1 MNCSITLRF
10 NKLDQNKN
18 PYQIVLDGISEDS
31 IQDYL
36 NDYSKLL
43 ALVKAQG
50 KLEEFLDYST
60 IVGTKD
66 SIYTSKDME
75 GLKEANNFF
84 APNITYDK
92 LRKKYGWLPELTPDE
107 KANMNILFVKNLVI
121 NGVPAPYV
129 FQTKD
134 LKGNPIYIVQARG
147 LLDFSRFITKYKAI
161 TDYDPEKQGKPKAL
175 NILLSNIQ
183 IWQATEGNFLRKFAD
198 YNTDKFQRNKVRTE
212 VVTDSP
218 MVIAKQLMLSYLRDP
233 DKMYFYGISDK
244 KSGKNLLSK
253 NIHKIQL
260 IRNAIS
266 SIRGFNNKIVT
277 TNSTLANAVLSKL
290 TYGDSKGAKIS
301 IKDFKKLVE
310 AIVPK
315 DQYRGYFRANMRS
328 TEYAQA
334 INTVLNDLFYK
345 NDDGT
350 TNFDTKSY
358 QVNTIKDGYIYFQ
371 KSFDTLEDHYSRINI
386 EYLPSLAQEME
397 DYKGYK
403 IYKYLD
409 DNNQTKYTF
418 IRGLLT
424 PQTYDYRISS
434 GQGNEL
440 SAVREKIDSML
451 SPNSR
456 IHSRIYNDLYSDEP
470 NQGTSLHIKTYM
482 GQLVTGQII
491 RVYDYRLPKKSMQ
504 GFKNAIRSKT
514 IEEIERQL
522 RQMDLLDW
530 FNSQSK
536 ITDINQSPLL
546 DDNEKVFLTIATLNS
561 LEGATQEQVKSKLQ
575 ELINSYGTY
584 RYYRVTN
591 VQDNGMANLVLM
603 SDTNTHMTGDS
614 TYLSVHNE
622 LMNLASKVQ
631 ARFNIDTRV
640 LNTEAIKSFIRNNT
654 SYTKDT
660 EVNLLASQRAFV
672 VNDKFGNPI
681 ILINSD
687 NARQSDIAHEYMHI
701 FMGIVRANPNL
712 QEQYT
717 QLLIDLISTKEGQ
730 DQLRQYQGLSVYKG
744 LAQIDLMEE
753 VAANVMGKYLTNPEK
768 YLNNETFEVF
778 RAFLEKNTFHQDL
791 SENIIDFS
799 DSINMYDENSKLKQY
814 EIKKADKTNTER
826 LLTNYIQR
834 NMGKQI
840 MEDCK

>member
-60 IVGTKD
+60 ITGTKG

-75 GLKEANNFF
+75 GLKDTNNFF

-92 LRKKYGWLPELTPDE
+92 LKKKYGWLPELTPDE

-147 LLDFSRFITKYKAI
+147 LLDFSRFITKYKAVI
-161 TDYDPEKQGKPKAL
+161 DYDPEKQGIPKAL
-175 NILLSNIQ
+175 NTLLSNIQ
-183 IWQATEGNFLRKFAD
+183 SWQAFEGNFLRKFAD
-198 YNTDKFQRNKVRTE
+198 YNTTNFQRNKTRTM

-218 MVIAKQLMLSYLRDP
+218 MTIAKQLMLSYLRDP
-233 DKMYFYGISDK
+233 DKMYFYGTSGK
-244 KSGKNLLSK
+244 KSGENLLSK

-260 IRNAIS
+260 IKNAIS

-310 AIVPK
+310 VIVSK
-315 DQYRGYFRANMRS
+315 DQYRDYFRANMKS

-358 QVNTIKDGYIYFQ
+358 QVNTIKDDYIYFQ

-386 EYLPSLAQEME
+386 EHLPALAQEME

-424 PQTYDYRISS
+424 PQTYDYRITP
-434 GQGNEL
+434 GRGNEL
-440 SAVREKIDSML
+440 STVKDKINSML
-451 SPNSR
+451 STNSR
-456 IHSRIYNDLYSDEP
+456 IHSRIYNDLYSNEP
-470 NQGTSLHIKTYM
+470 NQGTSLYIKTYM
-482 GQLVTGQII
+482 GQLVPGQII

-504 GFKNAIRSKT
+504 GFKDAVRGDTINAIESYLK
-514 IEEIERQL
+514 QV
-522 RQMDLLDW
+522 DLLDW
-530 FNSQSK
+530 FESQSRTA
-536 ITDINQSPLL
+536 IRQSPLL

-591 VQDNGMANLVLM
+591 VQDNGIANLVLM
-603 SDTNTHMTGDS
+603 SDTNTHMTGEGS
-614 TYLSVHNE
+614 YLSVHNE
-622 LMNLASKVQ
+622 LMNFAAKIQ
-631 ARFNIDTRV
+631 DRFNIDTRV

-654 SYTKDT
+654 SYIKDT

-717 QLLIDLISTKEGQ
+717 QLLTDLVSTKEGQ
-730 DQLRQYQGLSVYKG
+730 NQLQQYQGLSVYKG

-753 VAANVMGKYLTNPEK
+753 VAANVMGKYLINPEK
-768 YLNNETFEVF
+768 YPNNEAFEAF

-814 EIKKADKTNTER
+814 EIEKANKTNTER

>member
-60 IVGTKD
+60 ITGTKG

-75 GLKEANNFF
+75 GLKETNNFF

-134 LKGNPIYIVQARG
+134 LKGNPIYVVQARG
-147 LLDFSRFITKYKAI
+147 LLDFSRFITKYKAV
-161 TDYDPEKQGKPKAL
+161 TDYDPEKQGIPKAL
-175 NILLSNIQ
+175 NTLLSNIQ
-183 IWQATEGNFLRKFAD
+183 SWQAFEGSFLRKFAD
-198 YNTDKFQRNKVRTE
+198 YNTTNFQRNKTRTM

-218 MVIAKQLMLSYLRDP
+218 MTIAKQLMLSYLRDP
-233 DKMYFYGISDK
+233 DKMYFYGTSGK
-244 KSGKNLLSK
+244 KSGENLLSK

-290 TYGDSKGAKIS
+290 TYGDPKGAKIS

-310 AIVPK
+310 VIVSK
-315 DQYRGYFRANMRS
+315 DQYRNYFKANMRS

-358 QVNTIKDGYIYFQ
+358 QVNTIKDDYIYFQ

-386 EYLPSLAQEME
+386 EHLPALAQEME

-403 IYKYLD
+403 IYRYLD

-424 PQTYDYRISS
+424 PQTYDYRITP
-434 GQGNEL
+434 GRGNEL
-440 SAVREKIDSML
+440 STVKDKINSML

-470 NQGTSLHIKTYM
+470 NQGIALQIKTYM
-482 GQLVTGQII
+482 GQLVPGQII
-491 RVYDYRLPKKSMQ
+491 RVLDYRLPKKSMQ
-504 GFKNAIRSKT
+504 GFKDAIRGDTINAIESY
-514 IEEIERQL
+514 L
-522 RQMDLLDW
+522 RQIDLLDW
-530 FNSQSK
+530 FEAQSRTA
-536 ITDINQSPLL
+536 IRQSPLL

-561 LEGATQEQVKSKLQ
+561 LEGATQEQVKNKLQ

-584 RYYRVTN
+584 RYYKVTN
-591 VQDNGMANLVLM
+591 IQDNGIANLVLM
-603 SDTNTHMTGDS
+603 SSTNTHMTGEGS
-614 TYLSVHNE
+614 YLSVHNE
-622 LMNLASKVQ
+622 LMNFAAKIQ
-631 ARFNIDTRV
+631 DRFNIDTRV

-654 SYTKDT
+654 SYTKDA

-687 NARQSDIAHEYMHI
+687 NAKQSDIAHEYMHI
-701 FMGIVRANPNL
+701 FMGIVRSNPNL

-717 QLLIDLISTKEGQ
+717 QLLTDLVSTKEGQ
-730 DQLRQYQGLSVYKG
+730 DQLQQYQGLSVYKR
-744 LAQIDLMEE
+744 LAQVDLMEE
-753 VAANVMGKYLTNPEK
+753 VAANVMGKYLVSPEK
-768 YLNNETFEVF
+768 YPNNEVFEAF

-814 EIKKADKTNTER
+814 EIKKADKTNIER

-840 MEDCK
+840 MEDCE

>member
-60 IVGTKD
+60 ITGTKG

-75 GLKEANNFF
+75 GLKETNNFF

-92 LRKKYGWLPELTPDE
+92 LKRKYGWLPELTPDE
-107 KANMNILFVKNLVI
+107 KANINILFVKKLVI

-134 LKGNPIYIVQARG
+134 LNGNPIYVVQAKG
-147 LLDFSRFITKYKAI
+147 LLDFSRFITKYKAV
-161 TDYDPEKQGKPKAL
+161 TDFNPEEQEIPKAL
-175 NILLSNIQ
+175 NTLIKNIGE
-183 IWQATEGNFLRKFAD
+183 WQAYDRSFIQRFAD

-212 VVTDSP
+212 VVTDSSI
-218 MVIAKQLMLSYLRDP
+218 VVAKQLMLSYLRDP
-233 DKMYFYGISDK
+233 DKMYFYGTLG
-244 KSGKNLLSK
+244 KSVDANLLNK

-260 IRNAIS
+260 IKNAIS

-277 TNSTLANAVLSKL
+277 TNSTLANAVFSKL
-290 TYGDSKGAKIS
+290 IYGDSKGARIS
-301 IKDFKKLVE
+301 IKDFKKLVK
-310 AIVPK
+310 IVKPEK
-315 DQYRGYFRANMRS
+315 YAKYFPADMKNADYAN
-328 TEYAQA
+328 A
-334 INTVLNDLFYK
+334 INTALNDLFYK
-345 NDDGT
+345 NDDGET

-358 QVNTIKDGYIYFQ
+358 QVNVIKNGYIYFQ
-371 KSFDTLEDHYSRINI
+371 KSFDTLEDHYSKINI
-386 EYLPSLAQEME
+386 ESLPSLAQEMG

-403 IYKYLD
+403 IYKYRD
-409 DNNQTKYTF
+409 DNNKIKYTF

-434 GQGNEL
+434 GQGDEL
-440 SAVREKIDSML
+440 SAVKEKIDSML
-451 SPNSR
+451 SSNSR
-456 IHSRIYNDLYSDEP
+456 IHSRIYNDLYSDEQ
-470 NQGTSLHIKTYM
+470 NQGTSLQIKTYM
-482 GQLVTGQII
+482 GQLVPGQII

-504 GFKNAIRSKT
+504 GFKDAIRSKT
-514 IEEIERQL
+514 IGEIRTQL
-522 RQMDLLDW
+522 SQIDLLDW
-530 FNSQSK
+530 FESQTNTN
-536 ITDINQSPLL
+536 IWQSSLL
-546 DDNEKVFLTIATLNS
+546 NDNEKVFLTIATLNS
-561 LEGATQEQVKSKLQ
+561 LEGATQDQVKKKLG
-575 ELINSYGTY
+575 ELIDSYKNY

-603 SDTNTHMTGDS
+603 SDTNTHMTGDGA
-614 TYLSVHNE
+614 YLSVHNE

-631 ARFNIDTRV
+631 DRFNIDTRV
-640 LNTEAIKSFIRNNT
+640 LNTEALKMFIKSNT
-654 SYTKDT
+654 SYTKDA

-672 VNDKFGNPI
+672 VNDISGNPI

-701 FMGIVRANPNL
+701 FMGIVRSNPNL
-712 QEQYT
+712 QEEYT
-717 QLLIDLISTKEGQ
+717 RLLTDLVNTKEGQ
-730 DQLRQYQGLSVYKG
+730 DQLQQYQGLSVYKG
-744 LAQIDLMEE
+744 LAQVDLMEE
-753 VAANVMGKYLTNPEK
+753 VAANVMGKYLVNPEK
-768 YLNNETFEVF
+768 YPDNETFQMF
-778 RAFLEKNTFHQDL
+778 KAFLEKNTFHQDL

-799 DSINMYDENSKLKQY
+799 DSVNMYDENSKLKQY
-814 EIKKADKTNTER
+814 EIKKANKTNTER

>member
-18 PYQIVLDGISEDS
+18 PYQIILDGISEDS

-60 IVGTKD
+60 ITGTKG

-75 GLKEANNFF
+75 GLKDTNNFF

-92 LRKKYGWLPELTPDE
+92 LKKKYGWLPELSPDE

-134 LKGNPIYIVQARG
+134 LKGNPIYVVQARG
-147 LLDFSRFITKYKAI
+147 LLDFSRFITKYKAVI
-161 TDYDPEKQGKPKAL
+161 DYNPEKQGIPKAL
-175 NILLSNIQ
+175 NTLLSNIQ
-183 IWQATEGNFLRKFAD
+183 SWQAFEGDFLRKFAD
-198 YNTDKFQRNKVRTE
+198 YNTTNFQRNKTRTM
-212 VVTDSP
+212 VVIDSP
-218 MVIAKQLMLSYLRDP
+218 MTIAKQLMLSYLRDP
-233 DKMYFYGISDK
+233 DKMYFYGTLGK
-244 KSGKNLLSK
+244 KSGENLLSK

-260 IRNAIS
+260 IKNAIS

-310 AIVPK
+310 VIVPK
-315 DQYRGYFRANMRS
+315 DQYRDYFRANMKS

-358 QVNTIKDGYIYFQ
+358 QVNTIKDDYIYFQ

-386 EYLPSLAQEME
+386 EHLPALAQEME

-424 PQTYDYRISS
+424 PQTYDYRITP
-434 GQGNEL
+434 GRGNEL
-440 SAVREKIDSML
+440 STVKDKINSML
-451 SPNSR
+451 STNSR
-456 IHSRIYNDLYSDEP
+456 IHSRIYNDLYSNEP
-470 NQGTSLHIKTYM
+470 NQGTSLYIKTYM
-482 GQLVTGQII
+482 GQLVSGQII

-504 GFKNAIRSKT
+504 GFKDAVRGDTINAIESY
-514 IEEIERQL
+514 L
-522 RQMDLLDW
+522 RQIDLLDW
-530 FNSQSK
+530 FESQSRTA
-536 ITDINQSPLL
+536 IRQSPLL

-591 VQDNGMANLVLM
+591 VQDNGIANLVLM
-603 SDTNTHMTGDS
+603 SDTNTHMTGEGS
-614 TYLSVHNE
+614 YLSVHNE
-622 LMNLASKVQ
+622 LMNFAAKIQ
-631 ARFNIDTRV
+631 DRFNIDTRV

-654 SYTKDT
+654 SYIKDT

-717 QLLIDLISTKEGQ
+717 QLLTDLVNTKEGQ
-730 DQLRQYQGLSVYKG
+730 DQLQQYQGLSVYKG

-753 VAANVMGKYLTNPEK
+753 VAANVMGKYLVNPEK
-768 YLNNETFEVF
+768 YPNNEAFEAF

-814 EIKKADKTNTER
+814 EIEKANKTNTER

>member
-60 IVGTKD
+60 ITGTKG

-75 GLKEANNFF
+75 GLKDTNNFF

-92 LRKKYGWLPELTPDE
+92 LKKKYGWLPELTPDE

-134 LKGNPIYIVQARG
+134 LKGNPIYVVQARG
-147 LLDFSRFITKYKAI
+147 LLDFSRFITKYKAVI
-161 TDYDPEKQGKPKAL
+161 DYDPEKQGIPKAL
-175 NILLSNIQ
+175 NTLLSNIQ
-183 IWQATEGNFLRKFAD
+183 SWQAFEGNFLRKFAD
-198 YNTDKFQRNKVRTE
+198 YNTTNFQRNKTRTM

-218 MVIAKQLMLSYLRDP
+218 MTIAKQLMLSYLRDP
-233 DKMYFYGISDK
+233 DKMYFYGTSGK
-244 KSGKNLLSK
+244 KSGENLLSK

-260 IRNAIS
+260 IKNAIS

-310 AIVPK
+310 VIVPK
-315 DQYRGYFRANMRS
+315 DQYRDYFRANMKS

-358 QVNTIKDGYIYFQ
+358 QVNTIKDDYIYFQ

-386 EYLPSLAQEME
+386 EHLPALAQEME

-424 PQTYDYRISS
+424 PQTYDYRITP
-434 GQGNEL
+434 GRGNEL
-440 SAVREKIDSML
+440 STVKDKINSML
-451 SPNSR
+451 STNSR
-456 IHSRIYNDLYSDEP
+456 IHSRIYNDLYSNEP
-470 NQGTSLHIKTYM
+470 NQGTSLYIKTYM
-482 GQLVTGQII
+482 GQLVPGQII

-504 GFKNAIRSKT
+504 GFKDAIRGDTINAIESY
-514 IEEIERQL
+514 L
-522 RQMDLLDW
+522 RQIDLLDW
-530 FNSQSK
+530 FESQSRTA
-536 ITDINQSPLL
+536 IRQSPLL

-591 VQDNGMANLVLM
+591 VQDNGIANLVLM
-603 SDTNTHMTGDS
+603 SDTNTHMTGEGS
-614 TYLSVHNE
+614 YLSVHNE
-622 LMNLASKVQ
+622 LMNFAAKIQ
-631 ARFNIDTRV
+631 DRFNIDTRV

-654 SYTKDT
+654 SYIKDI

-717 QLLIDLISTKEGQ
+717 QLLTDLVSTKEGQ
-730 DQLRQYQGLSVYKG
+730 DQLQQYQGLSVYKG

-753 VAANVMGKYLTNPEK
+753 VAANVMGKYLINPEK
-768 YLNNETFEVF
+768 YPNNEAFEAF

-814 EIKKADKTNTER
+814 EIEKANKTNTER

>member
-18 PYQIVLDGISEDS
+18 PYQIVLDGVSEDS

-60 IVGTKD
+60 ITGTKG

-92 LRKKYGWLPELTPDE
+92 LKKKYGWLPELTPDE

-134 LKGNPIYIVQARG
+134 LKGNPIYIVQSKG
-147 LLDFSRFITKYKAI
+147 LLDFSRFITKYKAV
-161 TDYDPEKQGKPKAL
+161 TDYDPEKQGIPKAL
-175 NILLSNIQ
+175 NTLLSNIQ
-183 IWQATEGNFLRKFAD
+183 SRQAFEGSFLRKFAD
-198 YNTDKFQRNKVRTE
+198 YNTTNFQRNKTRTM

-218 MVIAKQLMLSYLRDP
+218 MTIAKQLMLSYLRDP
-233 DKMYFYGISDK
+233 DKMYFYGTSDK

-310 AIVPK
+310 VIVPK
-315 DQYRGYFRANMRS
+315 DQYRDYFRANMRS

-358 QVNTIKDGYIYFQ
+358 QVNTIKNDYIYFQ

-386 EYLPSLAQEME
+386 EHLPALAQEME

-424 PQTYDYRISS
+424 PQTYDYRITP
-434 GQGNEL
+434 GRGNEL
-440 SAVREKIDSML
+440 STVKDKINSML

-470 NQGTSLHIKTYM
+470 NQGITLQIKTYM
-482 GQLVTGQII
+482 GQLVPGQII
-491 RVYDYRLPKKSMQ
+491 RVLDYRLPKKSMQ
-504 GFKNAIRSKT
+504 GFKDAVRGDTINAIESY
-514 IEEIERQL
+514 L
-522 RQMDLLDW
+522 RQVDLLDW
-530 FNSQSK
+530 FESQSRTA
-536 ITDINQSPLL
+536 IRQSPLL

-561 LEGATQEQVKSKLQ
+561 LEGATQEQVKNKLR

-584 RYYRVTN
+584 RYYKVTN
-591 VQDNGMANLVLM
+591 VQDNGIANLVLM
-603 SDTNTHMTGDS
+603 SSTNTHMTGEGS
-614 TYLSVHNE
+614 YLSVHNE
-622 LMNLASKVQ
+622 LMNFAAKIQ
-631 ARFNIDTRV
+631 DRFNIDTRV

-654 SYTKDT
+654 SYTKDA

-701 FMGIVRANPNL
+701 FMGIVRANLNL

-717 QLLIDLISTKEGQ
+717 QLLTDLVSTKEGQ
-730 DQLRQYQGLSVYKG
+730 DQLQQYQGLSVYKG
-744 LAQIDLMEE
+744 LAQVDLMEE
-753 VAANVMGKYLTNPEK
+753 VAANVMGKYLVNPEK
-768 YLNNETFEVF
+768 YPNNEAFEAF

-799 DSINMYDENSKLKQY
+799 NSINMYDENSKLKQY
-814 EIKKADKTNTER
+814 EIKKANETNTER

-840 MEDCK
+840 MEDCE

>member
-60 IVGTKD
+60 ITGTKG

-134 LKGNPIYIVQARG
+134 LKGNPIYVVQAKG
-147 LLDFSRFITKYKAI
+147 LLDFSRFITKYKAV
-161 TDYDPEKQGKPKAL
+161 TDYDPEKQGIPKAL

-183 IWQATEGNFLRKFAD
+183 SWQAFEGSFLRKFAD
-198 YNTDKFQRNKVRTE
+198 YNTTNFQRNKTRTM

-218 MVIAKQLMLSYLRDP
+218 MTIAKQLMLSYLRDP
-233 DKMYFYGISDK
+233 DKMYFYGTSDK

-310 AIVPK
+310 VIVPK
-315 DQYRGYFRANMRS
+315 DQYRDYFRANMRS

-358 QVNTIKDGYIYFQ
+358 QVNTIKNDYIYFQ

-386 EYLPSLAQEME
+386 EHLPALAQEME

-424 PQTYDYRISS
+424 PQTYDYRITP
-434 GQGNEL
+434 GRGDEL
-440 SAVREKIDSML
+440 STVKDKINSML

-470 NQGTSLHIKTYM
+470 NQGITLQIKTYM
-482 GQLVTGQII
+482 GQLVPGQII
-491 RVYDYRLPKKSMQ
+491 RVLDYRLPKKSMQ
-504 GFKNAIRSKT
+504 GFKDAVRGDTINAIESYLK
-514 IEEIERQL
+514 QV
-522 RQMDLLDW
+522 DLLDW
-530 FNSQSK
+530 FESQSRLA
-536 ITDINQSPLL
+536 IRQSPLL

-584 RYYRVTN
+584 RYYRVIN
-591 VQDNGMANLVLM
+591 VQDNGIANLVLM
-603 SDTNTHMTGDS
+603 SDTNTHMTGEGS
-614 TYLSVHNE
+614 YLSVHNE
-622 LMNLASKVQ
+622 LMNFAAKIQ
-631 ARFNIDTRV
+631 DRFNIDTRV
-640 LNTEAIKSFIRNNT
+640 LNTEVIKSFIRDNT

-672 VNDKFGNPI
+672 VNDKFGDPI

-717 QLLIDLISTKEGQ
+717 QLLIDLINTKEGQ
-730 DQLRQYQGLSVYKG
+730 DQLQQYQGLSVYKG

-753 VAANVMGKYLTNPEK
+753 VAANVMGKYLVNPEK
-768 YLNNETFEVF
+768 YPDNETFEAF

-799 DSINMYDENSKLKQY
+799 DSISMYDENSRLKQY
-814 EIKKADKTNTER
+814 EIKKANKTNTER

>member
-60 IVGTKD
+60 ITGTKG

-75 GLKEANNFF
+75 GLKDTNNFF

-92 LRKKYGWLPELTPDE
+92 LKKKYGWLPELTPDE

-134 LKGNPIYIVQARG
+134 LKGNPIYVVQARG
-147 LLDFSRFITKYKAI
+147 LLDFSRFITKYKAVI
-161 TDYDPEKQGKPKAL
+161 DYDPEKQGIPKAL
-175 NILLSNIQ
+175 NTLLSNIQ
-183 IWQATEGNFLRKFAD
+183 SWQAFEGNFLRKFAD
-198 YNTDKFQRNKVRTE
+198 YNTTNFQRNKTRTM

-218 MVIAKQLMLSYLRDP
+218 MTIAKQLMLSYLRDP
-233 DKMYFYGISDK
+233 DKMYFYGTSGK
-244 KSGKNLLSK
+244 KSGENLLSK

-260 IRNAIS
+260 IKNAIS

-310 AIVPK
+310 VIVPK
-315 DQYRGYFRANMRS
+315 DQYRDYFRANMKS

-358 QVNTIKDGYIYFQ
+358 QVNTIKDDYIYFQ

-386 EYLPSLAQEME
+386 EHLPALAQEME

-424 PQTYDYRISS
+424 PQTYDYRITP
-434 GQGNEL
+434 GRGNEL
-440 SAVREKIDSML
+440 STVKDKINSML
-451 SPNSR
+451 STNSR
-456 IHSRIYNDLYSDEP
+456 IHSRIYNDLYSNEP
-470 NQGTSLHIKTYM
+470 NQGTSLYIKTYM
-482 GQLVTGQII
+482 GQLVPGQII

-504 GFKNAIRSKT
+504 GFKDAVRGDTINAIESYLK
-514 IEEIERQL
+514 QV
-522 RQMDLLDW
+522 DLLDW
-530 FNSQSK
+530 FESQSRTA
-536 ITDINQSPLL
+536 IRQSPLL

-591 VQDNGMANLVLM
+591 VQDNGIANLVLM
-603 SDTNTHMTGDS
+603 SDTNTHMTGEGS
-614 TYLSVHNE
+614 YLSVHNE
-622 LMNLASKVQ
+622 LMNFAAKIQ
-631 ARFNIDTRV
+631 DRFNIDTRV

-654 SYTKDT
+654 SYIKDT

-717 QLLIDLISTKEGQ
+717 QLLTDLVSTKEGQ
-730 DQLRQYQGLSVYKG
+730 DQLQQYQGLSVYKG

-753 VAANVMGKYLTNPEK
+753 VAANVMGKYLINPEK
-768 YLNNETFEVF
+768 YPNNEAFEAF

-814 EIKKADKTNTER
+814 EIEKANKTNTER

>member
-60 IVGTKD
+60 ITGTKG

-75 GLKEANNFF
+75 GLKDTNNFF

-92 LRKKYGWLPELTPDE
+92 LKKKYGWLPELTPDE

-147 LLDFSRFITKYKAI
+147 LLDFSRFITKYKAVI
-161 TDYDPEKQGKPKAL
+161 DYDPEKQGIPKAL
-175 NILLSNIQ
+175 NTLLSNIQ
-183 IWQATEGNFLRKFAD
+183 SWQAFDGNFLRKFAD
-198 YNTDKFQRNKVRTE
+198 YNTTNFQRNKTRTM

-218 MVIAKQLMLSYLRDP
+218 MTIAKQLMLSYLRDP
-233 DKMYFYGISDK
+233 DKMYFYGTSGK
-244 KSGKNLLSK
+244 KSGENLLSK

-260 IRNAIS
+260 IKNAIS

-310 AIVPK
+310 IIVPK
-315 DQYRGYFRANMRS
+315 DQYRDYFRANMKS

-386 EYLPSLAQEME
+386 EHLPALAQEME

-424 PQTYDYRISS
+424 PQTYDYRITP
-434 GQGNEL
+434 GRGNEL
-440 SAVREKIDSML
+440 STVKDKINSML
-451 SPNSR
+451 STNSR
-456 IHSRIYNDLYSDEP
+456 IHSRIYNDLYSNEP
-470 NQGTSLHIKTYM
+470 NQGTSLYIKTYM
-482 GQLVTGQII
+482 GQLVPGQII

-504 GFKNAIRSKT
+504 GFKDAIRGDTINAIESYLK
-514 IEEIERQL
+514 QV
-522 RQMDLLDW
+522 DLLDW
-530 FNSQSK
+530 FESQSRTA
-536 ITDINQSPLL
+536 IRQSPLL

-591 VQDNGMANLVLM
+591 VQDNGIANLVLM
-603 SDTNTHMTGDS
+603 SDTNTHMTGEGS
-614 TYLSVHNE
+614 YLSVHNE
-622 LMNLASKVQ
+622 LMNFAAKIQ
-631 ARFNIDTRV
+631 DRFNIDTRV

-654 SYTKDT
+654 SYIKDI

-717 QLLIDLISTKEGQ
+717 QLLTDLVSTKEGQ
-730 DQLRQYQGLSVYKG
+730 DQLQQYQGLSVYKG

-753 VAANVMGKYLTNPEK
+753 VAANVMGKYLINPEK
-768 YLNNETFEVF
+768 YPNNEAFEAF

-814 EIKKADKTNTER
+814 EIEKANKTNTER

>member
-60 IVGTKD
+60 ITGTKG

-75 GLKEANNFF
+75 GLKDTNNFF

-107 KANMNILFVKNLVI
+107 KANMNILFVKKLVI

-134 LKGNPIYIVQARG
+134 LNGNPIYVVQSKG

-161 TDYDPEKQGKPKAL
+161 TDFNPEEQEIPKAL
-175 NILLSNIQ
+175 NTLIKNIQ
-183 IWQATEGNFLRKFAD
+183 EWQAYDRSFIQRFAD

-212 VVTDSP
+212 VVTDSS

-233 DKMYFYGISDK
+233 DKMYFYGTL
-244 KSGKNLLSK
+244 GKNVDAKLLNK

-260 IRNAIS
+260 IKNAIS

-277 TNSTLANAVLSKL
+277 TNSTLANAVFSKL
-290 TYGDSKGAKIS
+290 IYGDSKGARIS
-301 IKDFKKLVE
+301 IKDFKKLVK
-310 AIVPK
+310 IVKPEK
-315 DQYRGYFRANMRS
+315 YAEYFPANIKNAD
-328 TEYAQA
+328 YAGS
-334 INTVLNDLFYK
+334 INTVLNELFYK

-358 QVNTIKDGYIYFQ
+358 QVNVIKNGYIYFQ
-371 KSFDTLEDHYSRINI
+371 KSFDTLENHYFKINI
-386 EYLPSLAQEME
+386 ETLPSLAQEMG

-409 DNNQTKYTF
+409 DNNQIKYTF

-434 GQGNEL
+434 GQGNKL
-440 SAVREKIDSML
+440 SAVKEKIDSIL

-456 IHSRIYNDLYSDEP
+456 IHSRIYNDLYSNEP
-470 NQGTSLHIKTYM
+470 NQGTSLQIKTYM
-482 GQLVTGQII
+482 GQLVPGQII

-504 GFKNAIRSKT
+504 GFKDAIRNKT
-514 IEEIERQL
+514 IEAIETQL
-522 RQMDLLDW
+522 KQVDLLDW

-536 ITDINQSPLL
+536 TTDINQSPLL
-546 DDNEKVFLTIATLNS
+546 DDNEKVFLTIATLNN
-561 LEGATQEQVKSKLQ
+561 LVGATQDQVKEKLQ
-575 ELINSYGTY
+575 KLINSYGTY

-603 SDTNTHMTGDS
+603 SDTNTHMTGDG

-631 ARFNIDTRV
+631 DRFKIKTQV
-640 LNTEAIKSFIRNNT
+640 LSTEDIKQFIRNNT
-654 SYTKDT
+654 SYTKDA

-672 VNDKFGNPI
+672 VSDISGNPI

-717 QLLIDLISTKEGQ
+717 QLLTDLVNTKEGQ
-730 DQLRQYQGLSVYKG
+730 DQLQQYQGLSVYRG

-753 VAANVMGKYLTNPEK
+753 VAANVMGKYLVNPEK
-768 YLNNETFEVF
+768 YPDNEIFQIF
-778 RAFLEKNTFHQDL
+778 KSFLEKNTFHQDL

-799 DSINMYDENSKLKQY
+799 DSVNMYDENSKLKQY
-814 EIKKADKTNTER
+814 EIKKANKTNTER

>member
-43 ALVKAQG
+43 ALVKVQG

-60 IVGTKD
+60 ITGTKG

-75 GLKEANNFF
+75 GLKDTNNFF

-92 LRKKYGWLPELTPDE
+92 LKKKYGWLPELTPDE

-134 LKGNPIYIVQARG
+134 LKGNPIYVVQARG
-147 LLDFSRFITKYKAI
+147 LLDFSRFITKYKAVI
-161 TDYDPEKQGKPKAL
+161 DYDPEKQGIPKAL
-175 NILLSNIQ
+175 NTLLSNIQ
-183 IWQATEGNFLRKFAD
+183 SWQAFDGSFLRKFAD
-198 YNTDKFQRNKVRTE
+198 YNTTNFQRNKTRTM

-218 MVIAKQLMLSYLRDP
+218 MTIAKQLMLSYLRDP
-233 DKMYFYGISDK
+233 DKMYFYGTSGK
-244 KSGKNLLSK
+244 KSGENLLSK

-260 IRNAIS
+260 IKNAIS

-310 AIVPK
+310 VIVPK
-315 DQYRGYFRANMRS
+315 DQYRDYFRANMRS

-358 QVNTIKDGYIYFQ
+358 QVNTIKDDYIYFQ

-386 EYLPSLAQEME
+386 EHLPALAQEME

-424 PQTYDYRISS
+424 PQTYDYRITP
-434 GQGNEL
+434 GKGNEL
-440 SAVREKIDSML
+440 STVKDKINSML

-456 IHSRIYNDLYSDEP
+456 IHSRIYNDLYSNEP
-470 NQGTSLHIKTYM
+470 NQGTSLYIKTYM
-482 GQLVTGQII
+482 GQLVPGQII

-504 GFKNAIRSKT
+504 GFKDAIRGDTINAIESY
-514 IEEIERQL
+514 L
-522 RQMDLLDW
+522 RQIDLLDW
-530 FNSQSK
+530 FESQSRTA
-536 ITDINQSPLL
+536 IRQSSLL

-591 VQDNGMANLVLM
+591 VQDNGIANLVLM
-603 SDTNTHMTGDS
+603 SDTNTHMTGEGS
-614 TYLSVHNE
+614 YLSVHNE
-622 LMNLASKVQ
+622 LMNFASKIQ
-631 ARFNIDTRV
+631 DRFNIDTRV

-654 SYTKDT
+654 SYIKDI

-717 QLLIDLISTKEGQ
+717 QLLTDLVSTKEGQ
-730 DQLRQYQGLSVYKG
+730 DQLQQYQGLSVYKG

-753 VAANVMGKYLTNPEK
+753 VAANVMGKYLVNPEK
-768 YLNNETFEVF
+768 YPNNEAFEAF
-778 RAFLEKNTFHQDL
+778 RTFLEKNTFHQDL

-799 DSINMYDENSKLKQY
+799 DSINIYDENSKLKQY

>member
-60 IVGTKD
+60 ITGTKG

-75 GLKEANNFF
+75 GLKETNNFF

-92 LRKKYGWLPELTPDE
+92 LKKKYGWLPELTPDE

-134 LKGNPIYIVQARG
+134 LKGNPIYVVQAKG
-147 LLDFSRFITKYKAI
+147 LLDFSRFITKYKAV
-161 TDYDPEKQGKPKAL
+161 TDYDPEKQGIPKAL
-175 NILLSNIQ
+175 NTLLSNIQ
-183 IWQATEGNFLRKFAD
+183 SWQAFEGSFLRKFAD
-198 YNTDKFQRNKVRTE
+198 YNTTNFQRNKTRTM

-218 MVIAKQLMLSYLRDP
+218 MTIAKQLMLSYLRDP
-233 DKMYFYGISDK
+233 DKMYFYGTSDK

-310 AIVPK
+310 VIVPK
-315 DQYRGYFRANMRS
+315 DQYRDYFRANMRS

-358 QVNTIKDGYIYFQ
+358 QVNTIKNDYIYFQ

-386 EYLPSLAQEME
+386 EHLPALAQEME

-424 PQTYDYRISS
+424 PQTYDYRITP
-434 GQGNEL
+434 GRGNEL
-440 SAVREKIDSML
+440 STVKDKINSML

-470 NQGTSLHIKTYM
+470 NQGITLQIKTYM
-482 GQLVTGQII
+482 GQLVPGQII
-491 RVYDYRLPKKSMQ
+491 RVLDYRLPKKSMQ
-504 GFKNAIRSKT
+504 GFKDAVRGDTINAIESY
-514 IEEIERQL
+514 L
-522 RQMDLLDW
+522 RQVDLLDW
-530 FNSQSK
+530 FESQSRTA
-536 ITDINQSPLL
+536 IRQSPLL

-561 LEGATQEQVKSKLQ
+561 LEGATQEQVKNKLR

-584 RYYRVTN
+584 RYYKVTN
-591 VQDNGMANLVLM
+591 VQDNGIANLVLM
-603 SDTNTHMTGDS
+603 SSTNTHMTGEGS
-614 TYLSVHNE
+614 YLSVHNE
-622 LMNLASKVQ
+622 LMNFAAKIQ
-631 ARFNIDTRV
+631 DRFNIDTRV

-654 SYTKDT
+654 SYTKDA

-717 QLLIDLISTKEGQ
+717 QLLTDLVSTKEGQ
-730 DQLRQYQGLSVYKG
+730 DQLQQYQGLSVYKG
-744 LAQIDLMEE
+744 LAQVDLMEE
-753 VAANVMGKYLTNPEK
+753 VAANVMGKYLINPEK
-768 YLNNETFEVF
+768 YPNNEAFEAF

-799 DSINMYDENSKLKQY
+799 NSINMYDENSKLKQY
-814 EIKKADKTNTER
+814 EIKKANETNTER

-840 MEDCK
+840 MEDCE

>member
-60 IVGTKD
+60 ITGTKG

-75 GLKEANNFF
+75 GLKDTNNFF

-92 LRKKYGWLPELTPDE
+92 LKKKYGWLPELTPDE

-134 LKGNPIYIVQARG
+134 LKGNPIYVVQARG
-147 LLDFSRFITKYKAI
+147 LLDFSRFITKYKAVI
-161 TDYDPEKQGKPKAL
+161 DYDPEKQGIPKAL
-175 NILLSNIQ
+175 NTLLSNIQ
-183 IWQATEGNFLRKFAD
+183 SWQAFEGNFLRKFAD
-198 YNTDKFQRNKVRTE
+198 YNTTNFQRNKTRTM

-218 MVIAKQLMLSYLRDP
+218 MTIAKQLMLSYLRDP
-233 DKMYFYGISDK
+233 DKMYFYGTSGK
-244 KSGKNLLSK
+244 KSGENLLSK

-260 IRNAIS
+260 IKNAIS

-277 TNSTLANAVLSKL
+277 TNSTLANAILSKL

-310 AIVPK
+310 VIVPK
-315 DQYRGYFRANMRS
+315 DQYRDYFRANMKS

-358 QVNTIKDGYIYFQ
+358 QVNAIKDGYIYFQ

-386 EYLPSLAQEME
+386 EHLPALAQEME

-424 PQTYDYRISS
+424 PQTYDYRITP
-434 GQGNEL
+434 GRGNEL
-440 SAVREKIDSML
+440 STVKDKINSML

-456 IHSRIYNDLYSDEP
+456 IHSRIYNDLYSNEP
-470 NQGTSLHIKTYM
+470 NQGTSLYIKTYM
-482 GQLVTGQII
+482 GQLVPGQII
-491 RVYDYRLPKKSMQ
+491 RVYDYRLPKKSMY
-504 GFKNAIRSKT
+504 GFKDAIRGDTINAIESY
-514 IEEIERQL
+514 L
-522 RQMDLLDW
+522 RQIDLLDW
-530 FNSQSK
+530 FESQSRTA
-536 ITDINQSPLL
+536 IRQSPLL
-546 DDNEKVFLTIATLNS
+546 DNNEKVFLTIATLNS
-561 LEGATQEQVKSKLQ
+561 LEGATQEQVKSKLR

-591 VQDNGMANLVLM
+591 VQDNGIANLVLM
-603 SDTNTHMTGDS
+603 SDTNTHMTGEGS
-614 TYLSVHNE
+614 YLSVHNE
-622 LMNLASKVQ
+622 LMNFASKIQ
-631 ARFNIDTRV
+631 DRFNIDTRV

-654 SYTKDT
+654 SYIKDT

-701 FMGIVRANPNL
+701 FMGIVRSNPNL

-717 QLLIDLISTKEGQ
+717 QLLTDLVNTKEGQ
-730 DQLRQYQGLSVYKG
+730 DQLQQYQGLSVYKG

-753 VAANVMGKYLTNPEK
+753 VAANVMGKYLVNPEK
-768 YLNNETFEVF
+768 YPNNEAFETF
-778 RAFLEKNTFHQDL
+778 RAFLEKNTFHQNL

-814 EIKKADKTNTER
+814 EIEKANKTNTER

>member
-60 IVGTKD
+60 ITGTKG

-75 GLKEANNFF
+75 GLKDTNNFF

-92 LRKKYGWLPELTPDE
+92 LKKKYGWLPELTPDE

-147 LLDFSRFITKYKAI
+147 LLDFSRFITKYKTVI
-161 TDYDPEKQGKPKAL
+161 DYDPEKQGIPKAL
-175 NILLSNIQ
+175 NTLLSNIQ
-183 IWQATEGNFLRKFAD
+183 SWQAFEGNFLRKFAD
-198 YNTDKFQRNKVRTE
+198 YNTTNFQRNKTRTM

-218 MVIAKQLMLSYLRDP
+218 MTIAKQLMLSYLRDP
-233 DKMYFYGISDK
+233 DKMYFYGTSGK
-244 KSGKNLLSK
+244 KSGENLLSK

-260 IRNAIS
+260 IKNAIS

-310 AIVPK
+310 VIVPK
-315 DQYRGYFRANMRS
+315 DQYRDYFRANMKS

-386 EYLPSLAQEME
+386 EHLPALAQEME

-424 PQTYDYRISS
+424 PQTYDYRITP
-434 GQGNEL
+434 GRGNEL
-440 SAVREKIDSML
+440 STVKDKINSML
-451 SPNSR
+451 STNSR
-456 IHSRIYNDLYSDEP
+456 IHSRIYNDLYSNEP
-470 NQGTSLHIKTYM
+470 NQGISLYIKTYM
-482 GQLVTGQII
+482 GQLVPGQII

-504 GFKNAIRSKT
+504 GFKDAVRGDTINAIESYLK
-514 IEEIERQL
+514 QV
-522 RQMDLLDW
+522 DLLDW
-530 FNSQSK
+530 FESQSRTA
-536 ITDINQSPLL
+536 IRQSPLL

-591 VQDNGMANLVLM
+591 VQDNGIANLVLM
-603 SDTNTHMTGDS
+603 SDTNTHMTGEGS
-614 TYLSVHNE
+614 YLSVHNE
-622 LMNLASKVQ
+622 LMNFAAKIQ
-631 ARFNIDTRV
+631 DRFNIDTRV

-654 SYTKDT
+654 SYIKDT

-717 QLLIDLISTKEGQ
+717 QLLTDLVSTKEGQ
-730 DQLRQYQGLSVYKG
+730 NQLQQYQGLSVYKG

-753 VAANVMGKYLTNPEK
+753 VAANVMGKYLINPEK
-768 YLNNETFEVF
+768 YPNNEAFEAF

-814 EIKKADKTNTER
+814 EIEKANKTNTER

>member
-60 IVGTKD
+60 ITGTKG

-134 LKGNPIYIVQARG
+134 LKGNPIYVVQAKG
-147 LLDFSRFITKYKAI
+147 LLDFSRFITKYKTV
-161 TDYDPEKQGKPKAL
+161 TDYDPEKQGIPKAL
-175 NILLSNIQ
+175 NTLLSNIQ
-183 IWQATEGNFLRKFAD
+183 SWQAFEGSFLRKFAD
-198 YNTDKFQRNKVRTE
+198 YNTTNFQRNKTRTM

-218 MVIAKQLMLSYLRDP
+218 MTIAKQLMLSYLRDP
-233 DKMYFYGISDK
+233 DKMYFYGTSDK

-310 AIVPK
+310 VIVPK
-315 DQYRGYFRANMRS
+315 DQYRDYFRANMRS

-358 QVNTIKDGYIYFQ
+358 QVNTIKNDYIYFQ

-386 EYLPSLAQEME
+386 EHLPALAQEMG

-424 PQTYDYRISS
+424 PQTYDYRITP
-434 GQGNEL
+434 GRGDEL
-440 SAVREKIDSML
+440 STVKDKINSML

-470 NQGTSLHIKTYM
+470 NQGITLQIKTYM
-482 GQLVTGQII
+482 GQLVPGQII
-491 RVYDYRLPKKSMQ
+491 RVLDYRLPKKSMQ
-504 GFKNAIRSKT
+504 GFKDAVRGDTINAIESYLK
-514 IEEIERQL
+514 QV
-522 RQMDLLDW
+522 DLLDW
-530 FNSQSK
+530 FESQSRLA
-536 ITDINQSPLL
+536 IRQSPLL

-591 VQDNGMANLVLM
+591 VQDNGIANLVLM
-603 SDTNTHMTGDS
+603 SDTNTHMTGEGS
-614 TYLSVHNE
+614 YLSVHNE
-622 LMNLASKVQ
+622 LMNFAAKIQ
-631 ARFNIDTRV
+631 DRFNIDTRV

-672 VNDKFGNPI
+672 VNDKFGDPI

-717 QLLIDLISTKEGQ
+717 QLLTDLINTKEGQ
-730 DQLRQYQGLSVYKG
+730 DQLQQYQGLSVYKG

-753 VAANVMGKYLTNPEK
+753 VAANVMGKYLVNPEK
-768 YLNNETFEVF
+768 YPDNETFEAF

-799 DSINMYDENSKLKQY
+799 DSISMYDENSKLKQY
-814 EIKKADKTNTER
+814 EIKKANKTNTER

>member
-36 NDYSKLL
+36 NDHSKLL

-60 IVGTKD
+60 ITGTKG

-92 LRKKYGWLPELTPDE
+92 LKKKYGWLPELTPDE

-134 LKGNPIYIVQARG
+134 LKGNPIYVVQARG
-147 LLDFSRFITKYKAI
+147 LLDFSRFITKYKAVI
-161 TDYDPEKQGKPKAL
+161 DYDPEKQGIPKAL
-175 NILLSNIQ
+175 NTLLSNIQ
-183 IWQATEGNFLRKFAD
+183 SWQAFEGSFLRKFAD
-198 YNTDKFQRNKVRTE
+198 YNTTNFQRNKTRTV

-218 MVIAKQLMLSYLRDP
+218 MTIAKQLMLSYLRDP
-233 DKMYFYGISDK
+233 DKMYFYGTSGK
-244 KSGKNLLSK
+244 KSGENLLSK

-266 SIRGFNNKIVT
+266 SIRGFNNKVVT

-310 AIVPK
+310 VIVSK
-315 DQYRGYFRANMRS
+315 DQYRNYFRANMRS

-358 QVNTIKDGYIYFQ
+358 QVNTIKDDYIYFQ

-386 EYLPSLAQEME
+386 EHLPALAQEME

-440 SAVREKIDSML
+440 SAVKEKIDSML

-456 IHSRIYNDLYSDEP
+456 IHSRIYNDLYSNEP
-470 NQGTSLHIKTYM
+470 NQGTSLYIKTYM
-482 GQLVTGQII
+482 GQLVPGQII

-504 GFKNAIRSKT
+504 GFKDAIRGDTINT
-514 IEEIERQL
+514 IESYL
-522 RQMDLLDW
+522 RQIDLLDW
-530 FNSQSK
+530 FESQSRTA
-536 ITDINQSPLL
+536 IRQSPLL

-591 VQDNGMANLVLM
+591 IQDNGIANLVLM
-603 SDTNTHMTGDS
+603 SNTNTHMTGEGS
-614 TYLSVHNE
+614 YLSVHNE
-622 LMNLASKVQ
+622 LMNFAAKIQ
-631 ARFNIDTRV
+631 DRFNIDTRV

-654 SYTKDT
+654 SYVKDT
-660 EVNLLASQRAFV
+660 EVNLLSSQRAFV
-672 VNDKFGNPI
+672 VNDKFGNSI
-681 ILINSD
+681 ILINSN

-717 QLLIDLISTKEGQ
+717 QLLTDLISTKEGQ

-753 VAANVMGKYLTNPEK
+753 VAANVMGKYLVNPEK
-768 YLNNETFEVF
+768 YPNNEAFEAF

>member
-36 NDYSKLL
+36 NDHSKLL

-60 IVGTKD
+60 ITGTKG

-134 LKGNPIYIVQARG
+134 LKGNPIYVVQARG
-147 LLDFSRFITKYKAI
+147 LLDFSRFITKYKAV
-161 TDYDPEKQGKPKAL
+161 TDFNPEEQEVPKAL
-175 NILLSNIQ
+175 NTLIKNIQ
-183 IWQATEGNFLRKFAD
+183 EWQAYDRSFIQRFAD

-212 VVTDSP
+212 VVTDSS

-233 DKMYFYGISDK
+233 DKMYFYGTL
-244 KSGKNLLSK
+244 GKNVDAKLLNK

-260 IRNAIS
+260 IKNAIS

-290 TYGDSKGAKIS
+290 IYGDSKGAKIS

-310 AIVPK
+310 VIVSK
-315 DQYRGYFRANMRS
+315 DQYRDYFRANMKS
-328 TEYAQA
+328 TEYTQA

-358 QVNTIKDGYIYFQ
+358 QVNTIKDNYIYFQ
-371 KSFDTLEDHYSRINI
+371 KSFDTLEDHYSRVNI
-386 EYLPSLAQEME
+386 EHLPALAQEMG

-409 DNNQTKYTF
+409 DNNQIKYTF

-424 PQTYDYRISS
+424 PQTYDYRITP
-434 GQGNEL
+434 GRGNEL
-440 SAVREKIDSML
+440 STVKDKINSML
-451 SPNSR
+451 SSNSR
-456 IHSRIYNDLYSDEP
+456 IHSRIYNDLYSNEP
-470 NQGTSLHIKTYM
+470 NQGTSLYIKTYM
-482 GQLVTGQII
+482 GQLVPGQII

-504 GFKNAIRSKT
+504 GFKDAIRGDTINAIESY
-514 IEEIERQL
+514 L
-522 RQMDLLDW
+522 RQVDLLDW
-530 FNSQSK
+530 FESQSRTA
-536 ITDINQSPLL
+536 IRQSPLL

-591 VQDNGMANLVLM
+591 VQDNGIANLVLM
-603 SDTNTHMTGDS
+603 SDTNTHMTGEGS
-614 TYLSVHNE
+614 YLSVHNE
-622 LMNLASKVQ
+622 LMNFAAKIQ
-631 ARFNIDTRV
+631 DRFNIDTRV

-654 SYTKDT
+654 SYIKDT

-717 QLLIDLISTKEGQ
+717 QLLTDLVNTKEGQ
-730 DQLRQYQGLSVYKG
+730 DQLQQYQGLSVYKG

-753 VAANVMGKYLTNPEK
+753 VAANVMGKYLINPEK
-768 YLNNETFEVF
+768 YPNNEAFEVF
-778 RAFLEKNTFHQDL
+778 KAFLEKNTFHQDL

-799 DSINMYDENSKLKQY
+799 NSINMYDENSKLKQY

>member
-60 IVGTKD
+60 ITGTKG

-75 GLKEANNFF
+75 GLKDTNNFF

-92 LRKKYGWLPELTPDE
+92 LKKKYGWLPELTPDE

-134 LKGNPIYIVQARG
+134 LKGNPIYVVQTRG
-147 LLDFSRFITKYKAI
+147 LLDFSRFITKYKAVI
-161 TDYDPEKQGKPKAL
+161 DYDPEKQGIPKAL
-175 NILLSNIQ
+175 NTLLSNIQ
-183 IWQATEGNFLRKFAD
+183 SWQAFEGNFLRKFAD
-198 YNTDKFQRNKVRTE
+198 YNTTNFQRNKTRTM

-218 MVIAKQLMLSYLRDP
+218 MTIAKQLMLSYLRDP
-233 DKMYFYGISDK
+233 DKMYFYGTSGK
-244 KSGKNLLSK
+244 KSGENLLSK

-260 IRNAIS
+260 IKNAIS

-310 AIVPK
+310 VIVPK
-315 DQYRGYFRANMRS
+315 DQYRDYFRANMKS

-358 QVNTIKDGYIYFQ
+358 QVNTIKDDYIYFQ

-386 EYLPSLAQEME
+386 EHLPALAQEME

-424 PQTYDYRISS
+424 PQTYDYRITP
-434 GQGNEL
+434 GRGNEL
-440 SAVREKIDSML
+440 STVKDKINSML
-451 SPNSR
+451 STNSR
-456 IHSRIYNDLYSDEP
+456 IHSRIYNDLYSNEP
-470 NQGTSLHIKTYM
+470 NQGTSLYIKTYM
-482 GQLVTGQII
+482 GQLVPGQII

-504 GFKNAIRSKT
+504 GFKDAVRGDTINAIESYLK
-514 IEEIERQL
+514 QV
-522 RQMDLLDW
+522 DLLDW
-530 FNSQSK
+530 FESQSRTA
-536 ITDINQSPLL
+536 IRQSPLL

-575 ELINSYGTY
+575 ELINSFGTY

-591 VQDNGMANLVLM
+591 VQDNGIANLVLM
-603 SDTNTHMTGDS
+603 SDTNTHMTGEGS
-614 TYLSVHNE
+614 YLSVHNE
-622 LMNLASKVQ
+622 LMNFAAKIQ
-631 ARFNIDTRV
+631 DRFNIDTRV

-654 SYTKDT
+654 FYIKDT

-717 QLLIDLISTKEGQ
+717 QLLTDLVSTKEGQ
-730 DQLRQYQGLSVYKG
+730 DQLQQYQGLFVYKG

-753 VAANVMGKYLTNPEK
+753 VAANVMGKYLINPEK
-768 YLNNETFEVF
+768 YPNNEAFEAF
-778 RAFLEKNTFHQDL
+778 RTFLEKNTFHQDL

>member
-60 IVGTKD
+60 ITGTKG

-75 GLKEANNFF
+75 GLKETNNFF

-92 LRKKYGWLPELTPDE
+92 LKKKYGWLPELTPDE

-134 LKGNPIYIVQARG
+134 LKGNPIYVVQAKG
-147 LLDFSRFITKYKAI
+147 LLDFSRFITKYKAV
-161 TDYDPEKQGKPKAL
+161 TDYDPEKQGIPKAL
-175 NILLSNIQ
+175 NTLLSNIQ
-183 IWQATEGNFLRKFAD
+183 SWQAFEGSFLRKFAD
-198 YNTDKFQRNKVRTE
+198 YNTTNFQRNKTRTM

-218 MVIAKQLMLSYLRDP
+218 MTIAKQLMLSYLRDP
-233 DKMYFYGISDK
+233 DKMYFYGTSDK

-310 AIVPK
+310 VIVPK
-315 DQYRGYFRANMRS
+315 DQYRNYFKANMRS

-358 QVNTIKDGYIYFQ
+358 QVNTIKNDYIYFQ

-386 EYLPSLAQEME
+386 EHLPALAQEME

-424 PQTYDYRISS
+424 PQTYDYRITP
-434 GQGNEL
+434 GRGNEL
-440 SAVREKIDSML
+440 STVKDKINSML

-470 NQGTSLHIKTYM
+470 NQGITLQIKTYM
-482 GQLVTGQII
+482 GQLVPGQII
-491 RVYDYRLPKKSMQ
+491 RVLDYRLPKKSMQ
-504 GFKNAIRSKT
+504 GFKDAVRGDTINAIESY
-514 IEEIERQL
+514 L
-522 RQMDLLDW
+522 RQVDLLDW
-530 FNSQSK
+530 FESQSRTA
-536 ITDINQSPLL
+536 IRQSPLL

-561 LEGATQEQVKSKLQ
+561 LEGATQEQVKNKLR
-575 ELINSYGTY
+575 ELINSYGAY
-584 RYYRVTN
+584 RYYKVTN
-591 VQDNGMANLVLM
+591 VQDNGIANLVLM
-603 SDTNTHMTGDS
+603 SSTNTHMTGEGS
-614 TYLSVHNE
+614 YLSVHNE
-622 LMNLASKVQ
+622 LMNFAAKIQ
-631 ARFNIDTRV
+631 DRFNIDTRV

-701 FMGIVRANPNL
+701 FMGIVRANLNL

-717 QLLIDLISTKEGQ
+717 QLLTDLVSTKEGQ
-730 DQLRQYQGLSVYKG
+730 NQLQQYQGLSVYKG
-744 LAQIDLMEE
+744 LAQVDLMEE
-753 VAANVMGKYLTNPEK
+753 VAANVMGKYLVNPEK
-768 YLNNETFEVF
+768 YPNNEAFEAF

-799 DSINMYDENSKLKQY
+799 NSINMYDENSKLKQY
-814 EIKKADKTNTER
+814 EIKKANETNTER

-840 MEDCK
+840 MEDCE

>member
-18 PYQIVLDGISEDS
+18 PYQIVLDGVSEDS

-60 IVGTKD
+60 ITGTKG

-92 LRKKYGWLPELTPDE
+92 LKKKYGWLPELTPDE

-134 LKGNPIYIVQARG
+134 LKGNPIYIVQSKG
-147 LLDFSRFITKYKAI
+147 LLDFSRFITKYKAV
-161 TDYDPEKQGKPKAL
+161 TNYDPEKQGIPKAL
-175 NILLSNIQ
+175 NTLLSNIQ
-183 IWQATEGNFLRKFAD
+183 SWQASEGSFLRKFAD
-198 YNTDKFQRNKVRTE
+198 YNTTNFQRNKTRTM

-218 MVIAKQLMLSYLRDP
+218 MTIAKQLMLSYLRDP
-233 DKMYFYGISDK
+233 DKMYFYGTSDK

-310 AIVPK
+310 VIVPK
-315 DQYRGYFRANMRS
+315 DQYRDYFRANMRS

-358 QVNTIKDGYIYFQ
+358 QVNTIKNDYIYFQ

-386 EYLPSLAQEME
+386 EHLPALAQEME

-424 PQTYDYRISS
+424 PQTYDYRITP
-434 GQGNEL
+434 GRGNEL
-440 SAVREKIDSML
+440 STVKDKINSML

-470 NQGTSLHIKTYM
+470 NQGITLQIKTYM
-482 GQLVTGQII
+482 GQLVPGQII
-491 RVYDYRLPKKSMQ
+491 RVLDYRLPKKSMQ
-504 GFKNAIRSKT
+504 GFKDAVRGDTINAIESY
-514 IEEIERQL
+514 L
-522 RQMDLLDW
+522 RQVDLLDW
-530 FNSQSK
+530 FESQSRTA
-536 ITDINQSPLL
+536 IRQSPLL

-561 LEGATQEQVKSKLQ
+561 LEGATQEQVKSKLR

-584 RYYRVTN
+584 RYYKVTN
-591 VQDNGMANLVLM
+591 VQDNGIANLVLM
-603 SDTNTHMTGDS
+603 SSTNTHMTGEGS
-614 TYLSVHNE
+614 YLSVHNE
-622 LMNLASKVQ
+622 LMNFAAKIQ
-631 ARFNIDTRV
+631 DRFNIDTRV

-654 SYTKDT
+654 SYTKDA

-701 FMGIVRANPNL
+701 FMGIVRSNPNL

-717 QLLIDLISTKEGQ
+717 QLLTDLVNTKEGQ
-730 DQLRQYQGLSVYKG
+730 DQLQQYQGLSVYKG
-744 LAQIDLMEE
+744 LAQVDLMEE
-753 VAANVMGKYLTNPEK
+753 VAANVMGKYLINPEK
-768 YLNNETFEVF
+768 YPNNEAFEAF

-814 EIKKADKTNTER
+814 EIEKANKTNTER

>member
-60 IVGTKD
+60 ITGTKG

-75 GLKEANNFF
+75 GLKETNNFF

-134 LKGNPIYIVQARG
+134 LKGNPIYVVQARG
-147 LLDFSRFITKYKAI
+147 LLDFSRFITKYKAV
-161 TDYDPEKQGKPKAL
+161 TDYDPEKQGIPKAL
-175 NILLSNIQ
+175 NTLLSNIQ
-183 IWQATEGNFLRKFAD
+183 SWQAFEGSFLRKFAD
-198 YNTDKFQRNKVRTE
+198 YNTTNFQRNKTRTM

-218 MVIAKQLMLSYLRDP
+218 MTIAKQLMLSYLRDP
-233 DKMYFYGISDK
+233 DKMYFYGTSGK
-244 KSGKNLLSK
+244 KSGENLLSK

-310 AIVPK
+310 VIVSK
-315 DQYRGYFRANMRS
+315 DQYRNYFKANMRS

-358 QVNTIKDGYIYFQ
+358 QVNTIKDDYIYFQ

-386 EYLPSLAQEME
+386 EHLPALAQEME

-403 IYKYLD
+403 IYRYLD

-424 PQTYDYRISS
+424 PQTYDYRITP
-434 GQGNEL
+434 GRGNEL
-440 SAVREKIDSML
+440 STVKDKINSML

-470 NQGTSLHIKTYM
+470 NQGIALQIKTYM
-482 GQLVTGQII
+482 GQLVPGQII
-491 RVYDYRLPKKSMQ
+491 RVLDYRLPKKSMQ
-504 GFKNAIRSKT
+504 GFKDAIRGDTINAIESY
-514 IEEIERQL
+514 L
-522 RQMDLLDW
+522 RQIDLLDW
-530 FNSQSK
+530 FEAQSRTA
-536 ITDINQSPLL
+536 IRQSPLL

-561 LEGATQEQVKSKLQ
+561 LEGATQEQVKNKLQ

-584 RYYRVTN
+584 RYYKVTN
-591 VQDNGMANLVLM
+591 IQDNGIANLVLM
-603 SDTNTHMTGDS
+603 SSTNTHMTGEGS
-614 TYLSVHNE
+614 YLSVHNE
-622 LMNLASKVQ
+622 LMNFAAKIQ
-631 ARFNIDTRV
+631 DRFNIDTRV

-654 SYTKDT
+654 SYTKDA

-687 NARQSDIAHEYMHI
+687 NAKQSDIAHEYMHI
-701 FMGIVRANPNL
+701 FMGIVRSNPNL

-717 QLLIDLISTKEGQ
+717 QLLTDLVSTKEGQ
-730 DQLRQYQGLSVYKG
+730 DQLQQYQGLSVYKR
-744 LAQIDLMEE
+744 LAQVDLMEE
-753 VAANVMGKYLTNPEK
+753 VAANVMGKYLVSPEK
-768 YLNNETFEVF
+768 YPNNEVFEAF

-814 EIKKADKTNTER
+814 EIKKADKTNIER

-840 MEDCK
+840 MEDCE

>member
-36 NDYSKLL
+36 NDYNKLL

-60 IVGTKD
+60 ITGTKG

-134 LKGNPIYIVQARG
+134 LKGNPIYVVQAKG
-147 LLDFSRFITKYKAI
+147 LLDFSRFITKYKAVI
-161 TDYDPEKQGKPKAL
+161 DYDPEKQGIPKAL
-175 NILLSNIQ
+175 NTLLSNIQ
-183 IWQATEGNFLRKFAD
+183 SWQAFEGSFLRKFAD
-198 YNTDKFQRNKVRTE
+198 YNTTNFQRNKTRTM

-218 MVIAKQLMLSYLRDP
+218 MTIAKQLMLSYLRDP
-233 DKMYFYGISDK
+233 DKMYFYGTSDK

-310 AIVPK
+310 VIVPK
-315 DQYRGYFRANMRS
+315 DQYRDYFRANMRS

-358 QVNTIKDGYIYFQ
+358 QVNTIKNDYIYFQ

-386 EYLPSLAQEME
+386 EHLPALAQEME

-424 PQTYDYRISS
+424 PQTYDYRITP
-434 GQGNEL
+434 GRGNEL
-440 SAVREKIDSML
+440 STVKDKINSML

-470 NQGTSLHIKTYM
+470 NQGITLQIKTYM
-482 GQLVTGQII
+482 GQLVPGQII
-491 RVYDYRLPKKSMQ
+491 RVLDYRLPKKSMQ
-504 GFKNAIRSKT
+504 GFKDAVRGDTINAIESY
-514 IEEIERQL
+514 L
-522 RQMDLLDW
+522 RQVDLLDW
-530 FNSQSK
+530 FESQSRTA
-536 ITDINQSPLL
+536 IRQSPLL

-561 LEGATQEQVKSKLQ
+561 LEGATQEQVKSKLRK
-575 ELINSYGTY
+575 LINSYGTY

-591 VQDNGMANLVLM
+591 VQDNGIANLVLM
-603 SDTNTHMTGDS
+603 SDTNTHMTGEGS
-614 TYLSVHNE
+614 YLSVHNE
-622 LMNLASKVQ
+622 LMNFAAKIQ
-631 ARFNIDTRV
+631 DRFNIDTRV

-672 VNDKFGNPI
+672 VNDKFGDPI

-717 QLLIDLISTKEGQ
+717 QLLTDLVNTKEGQ
-730 DQLRQYQGLSVYKG
+730 DQLQQYQGLSVYKG

-753 VAANVMGKYLTNPEK
+753 VAANVMGKYLVNPEK
-768 YLNNETFEVF
+768 YPDNETFQIF
-778 RAFLEKNTFHQDL
+778 KSFLEKNTFHQDL

-799 DSINMYDENSKLKQY
+799 DSINMYDENSELKQY
-814 EIKKADKTNTER
+814 EIKKANKTNTER

>member
-60 IVGTKD
+60 ITGTKG

-75 GLKEANNFF
+75 GLKETNNFF

-92 LRKKYGWLPELTPDE
+92 LKKKYGWLPELTPDE

-134 LKGNPIYIVQARG
+134 LKGNPIYVVQAKG
-147 LLDFSRFITKYKAI
+147 LLDFSRFITKYKAV
-161 TDYDPEKQGKPKAL
+161 TDYDPEKQGIPKAL
-175 NILLSNIQ
+175 NTLLSNIQ
-183 IWQATEGNFLRKFAD
+183 SWQAFEGSFLRKFAD
-198 YNTDKFQRNKVRTE
+198 YNTTNFQRNKTRTM

-218 MVIAKQLMLSYLRDP
+218 MTIAKQLMLSYLRDP
-233 DKMYFYGISDK
+233 DKMYFYGTSDK

-310 AIVPK
+310 VIVPK
-315 DQYRGYFRANMRS
+315 DQYRNYFKANMRS

-358 QVNTIKDGYIYFQ
+358 QVNTIKNDYIYFQ

-386 EYLPSLAQEME
+386 EHLPALAQEME

-424 PQTYDYRISS
+424 PQTYDYRITP
-434 GQGNEL
+434 GRGNEL
-440 SAVREKIDSML
+440 STVKDKINSML

-470 NQGTSLHIKTYM
+470 NQGITLQIKTYM
-482 GQLVTGQII
+482 GQLVPGQII
-491 RVYDYRLPKKSMQ
+491 RVLDYRLPKKSMQ
-504 GFKNAIRSKT
+504 GFKDAVRGDTINAIESY
-514 IEEIERQL
+514 L
-522 RQMDLLDW
+522 RQVDLLDW
-530 FNSQSK
+530 FESQSRTA
-536 ITDINQSPLL
+536 IRQSPLL

-561 LEGATQEQVKSKLQ
+561 LEGATQEQVKNKLR

-584 RYYRVTN
+584 RYYKVTN
-591 VQDNGMANLVLM
+591 VQDNGIANLVLM
-603 SDTNTHMTGDS
+603 SSTNTHMTGEGS
-614 TYLSVHNE
+614 YLSVHNE
-622 LMNLASKVQ
+622 LMNFAAKIQ
-631 ARFNIDTRV
+631 DRFNIDTRV

-717 QLLIDLISTKEGQ
+717 QLLTDLVSTKEGQ
-730 DQLRQYQGLSVYKG
+730 DQLQQYQGLSVYKG
-744 LAQIDLMEE
+744 LAQVDLMEE
-753 VAANVMGKYLTNPEK
+753 VAANVMGKYLVNPEK
-768 YLNNETFEVF
+768 YPNNEAFEAF

-799 DSINMYDENSKLKQY
+799 NSINMYDENSKLKQY
-814 EIKKADKTNTER
+814 EIKKANETNTER

-840 MEDCK
+840 MEDCE

>member
-36 NDYSKLL
+36 SDYSKLL

-60 IVGTKD
+60 ITGTKG

-75 GLKEANNFF
+75 GLKETNNFF

-92 LRKKYGWLPELTPDE
+92 LRKKYGWLPELTSDE

-134 LKGNPIYIVQARG
+134 LKGNPIYVVQARG
-147 LLDFSRFITKYKAI
+147 LLDFSRFITKYKAV
-161 TDYDPEKQGKPKAL
+161 TDYDPEKQGIPKAL
-175 NILLSNIQ
+175 NTLLSNIQ
-183 IWQATEGNFLRKFAD
+183 SWQAFEGSFLRKFAD
-198 YNTDKFQRNKVRTE
+198 YNTTNFQRNKTRTM

-218 MVIAKQLMLSYLRDP
+218 MTIAKQLMLSYLRDP
-233 DKMYFYGISDK
+233 DKMYFYGTSGK
-244 KSGKNLLSK
+244 KSGENLLSK

-310 AIVPK
+310 VIVSK
-315 DQYRGYFRANMRS
+315 DQYRNYFKANMRS

-358 QVNTIKDGYIYFQ
+358 QVNTIKDDYIYFQ

-386 EYLPSLAQEME
+386 EHLPALAQEME

-403 IYKYLD
+403 IYRYLD

-424 PQTYDYRISS
+424 PQTYDYRITP
-434 GQGNEL
+434 GRGNEL
-440 SAVREKIDSML
+440 STVKDKINSML

-470 NQGTSLHIKTYM
+470 NQGIALQIKTYM
-482 GQLVTGQII
+482 GQLVPGQII
-491 RVYDYRLPKKSMQ
+491 RVLDYRLPKKSMQ
-504 GFKNAIRSKT
+504 GFKDAVRGDTINAIESY
-514 IEEIERQL
+514 L
-522 RQMDLLDW
+522 RQIDLLDW
-530 FNSQSK
+530 FEAQGRLAIK
-536 ITDINQSPLL
+536 QSPLL

-561 LEGATQEQVKSKLQ
+561 LEGATQEQVKSKLR

-584 RYYRVTN
+584 RYYKVTN
-591 VQDNGMANLVLM
+591 VQDNGIANLVLM
-603 SDTNTHMTGDS
+603 SNTNTHMTGEGS
-614 TYLSVHNE
+614 YLSVHNE
-622 LMNLASKVQ
+622 LMNFAAKIQ
-631 ARFNIDTRV
+631 DRFNIDTRV

-654 SYTKDT
+654 SYTKDA

-687 NARQSDIAHEYMHI
+687 NAKQSDIAHEYMHI
-701 FMGIVRANPNL
+701 FMGIVRSNPNL

-717 QLLIDLISTKEGQ
+717 QLLTDLVSTKEGQ
-730 DQLRQYQGLSVYKG
+730 DQLQQYQGLSVYKG

-753 VAANVMGKYLTNPEK
+753 VVANVMGKYLVNPEK
-768 YLNNETFEVF
+768 YPDNEAFEAF

-814 EIKKADKTNTER
+814 EIKKADKTNIER

-834 NMGKQI
+834 NMDKQI
-840 MEDCK
+840 MEDCE

>member
-60 IVGTKD
+60 ITGTKG

-75 GLKEANNFF
+75 GLKDTNNFF

-107 KANMNILFVKNLVI
+107 KANMNILFVKKLVI

-134 LKGNPIYIVQARG
+134 LNGNPIYVVQTRG
-147 LLDFSRFITKYKAI
+147 LLDFSRFITKYKAV
-161 TDYDPEKQGKPKAL
+161 TDFNPEEQEIPKAL
-175 NILLSNIQ
+175 NTLIKNIGE
-183 IWQATEGNFLRKFAD
+183 WQAYDRSFIQRFAD

-212 VVTDSP
+212 VVTDSS

-233 DKMYFYGISDK
+233 DKMYFYGTLG
-244 KSGKNLLSK
+244 KSVDANLLNK

-260 IRNAIS
+260 IKNAIS

-277 TNSTLANAVLSKL
+277 TNSTLANAIFSKL
-290 TYGDSKGAKIS
+290 IYGDSKGARIS
-301 IKDFKKLVE
+301 IKDFKKLVK
-310 AIVPK
+310 IVKPEK
-315 DQYRGYFRANMRS
+315 YAKYFPADMKNADYAN
-328 TEYAQA
+328 A
-334 INTVLNDLFYK
+334 INTALNDLFYK
-345 NDDGT
+345 NDDGET

-358 QVNTIKDGYIYFQ
+358 QVNVIKNGYIYFQ
-371 KSFDTLEDHYSRINI
+371 KSFDTLEDHYSKINI
-386 EYLPSLAQEME
+386 ETIPSLAQEME

-409 DNNQTKYTF
+409 GNNQIKYTF

-440 SAVREKIDSML
+440 SAVKEKIDSML

-470 NQGTSLHIKTYM
+470 NQGTSLQIKTYM
-482 GQLVTGQII
+482 GQLVPGQII

-504 GFKNAIRSKT
+504 GFKDAIRSKT
-514 IEEIERQL
+514 IEEIKKQL
-522 RQMDLLDW
+522 RQIDLLDW
-530 FNSQSK
+530 FESQTNTN
-536 ITDINQSPLL
+536 IQQSSLL
-546 DDNEKVFLTIATLNS
+546 NDNEKVFLTIATLKS
-561 LEGATQEQVKSKLQ
+561 LEGATQDDVKKKLE
-575 ELINSYGTY
+575 ELIDSYKNY

-591 VQDNGMANLVLM
+591 VQDNGMSNLVLM
-603 SDTNTHMTGDS
+603 SDTNTHMTGDGA
-614 TYLSVHNE
+614 YLSVHNE

-631 ARFNIDTRV
+631 DRFKIKTQV
-640 LNTEAIKSFIRNNT
+640 LSTEDIKQFIRNNT
-654 SYTKDT
+654 SYTKDA

-672 VNDKFGNPI
+672 VSDISGNPI

-701 FMGIVRANPNL
+701 FMGIVKSNPNL
-712 QEQYT
+712 QEEYT
-717 QLLIDLISTKEGQ
+717 RLLTDLVNTKEGQ
-730 DQLRQYQGLSVYKG
+730 NQLQQYQGLSVYRG

-753 VAANVMGKYLTNPEK
+753 VAANVMGKYLVNPEK
-768 YLNNETFEVF
+768 YPDDETFQIF
-778 RAFLEKNTFHQDL
+778 KSFLEKNTFHQDL

-814 EIKKADKTNTER
+814 EIEKANKTNTER

>member
-60 IVGTKD
+60 ITGTKG

-75 GLKEANNFF
+75 GLKETNNFF

-92 LRKKYGWLPELTPDE
+92 LKKKYGWLPELTPDE

-134 LKGNPIYIVQARG
+134 LKGNPIYVVQTRG
-147 LLDFSRFITKYKAI
+147 LLDFSRFITKYKAV
-161 TDYDPEKQGKPKAL
+161 TDYDPEKQGIPKAL
-175 NILLSNIQ
+175 NTLLSNIQ
-183 IWQATEGNFLRKFAD
+183 SWQAFDGSFLRKFAD
-198 YNTDKFQRNKVRTE
+198 YNTTNFQRNKTRTM

-218 MVIAKQLMLSYLRDP
+218 MTIAKQLMLSYLRDP
-233 DKMYFYGISDK
+233 DKMYFYGTSDK

-310 AIVPK
+310 VIVPK
-315 DQYRGYFRANMRS
+315 DQYRDYFKANMRS

-358 QVNTIKDGYIYFQ
+358 QVNTIKNDYIYFQ

-386 EYLPSLAQEME
+386 EHLPALAQEME

-424 PQTYDYRISS
+424 PQTYDYRITP
-434 GQGNEL
+434 GRGNEL
-440 SAVREKIDSML
+440 STVKDKINSML

-470 NQGTSLHIKTYM
+470 NQGTTLQIKTYM
-482 GQLVTGQII
+482 GQLVPGQII
-491 RVYDYRLPKKSMQ
+491 RVLDYRLPKKSMQ
-504 GFKNAIRSKT
+504 GFKDAVRGDTINAIESY
-514 IEEIERQL
+514 L
-522 RQMDLLDW
+522 RQVDLLDW
-530 FNSQSK
+530 FESQSRTA
-536 ITDINQSPLL
+536 IRQSPLL

-561 LEGATQEQVKSKLQ
+561 LEGATQEQVKNKLR

-584 RYYRVTN
+584 RYYKVTN
-591 VQDNGMANLVLM
+591 VQDNGIANLVLM
-603 SDTNTHMTGDS
+603 SSTNTHMTGEGS
-614 TYLSVHNE
+614 YLSVHNE
-622 LMNLASKVQ
+622 LMNFAAKIQ
-631 ARFNIDTRV
+631 DRFNIDTRV
-640 LNTEAIKSFIRNNT
+640 LNTEAIKSFIKNNT
-654 SYTKDT
+654 SYTKDA

-687 NARQSDIAHEYMHI
+687 NAKQSDIAHEYMHI

-717 QLLIDLISTKEGQ
+717 QLLTDLVSTKEGQ
-730 DQLRQYQGLSVYKG
+730 DQLQQYQGLSVYKG

-753 VAANVMGKYLTNPEK
+753 VAANVMGKYLVNPEK
-768 YLNNETFEVF
+768 YPNNEAFEAF

-814 EIKKADKTNTER
+814 EIEKANKTNTER

-840 MEDCK
+840 MEDCE

>member
-60 IVGTKD
+60 ITGTKG

-75 GLKEANNFF
+75 GLKDTNNFF

-92 LRKKYGWLPELTPDE
+92 LKKKYGWLPELTPDE

-147 LLDFSRFITKYKAI
+147 LLDFSRFITKYKTVI
-161 TDYDPEKQGKPKAL
+161 DYDPEKQGIPKAL
-175 NILLSNIQ
+175 NTLLSNIQ
-183 IWQATEGNFLRKFAD
+183 SWQAFEGNFLRKFAD
-198 YNTDKFQRNKVRTE
+198 YNTTNFQRNKTRTM

-218 MVIAKQLMLSYLRDP
+218 MTIAKQLMLSYLRDP
-233 DKMYFYGISDK
+233 DKMYFYGTSGK
-244 KSGKNLLSK
+244 KSGENLLSK

-260 IRNAIS
+260 IKNAIS

-310 AIVPK
+310 VIVPK
-315 DQYRGYFRANMRS
+315 DQYRDYFRANMKS

-358 QVNTIKDGYIYFQ
+358 QVNTIKDDYIYFQ

-386 EYLPSLAQEME
+386 EHLPALAQEME

-424 PQTYDYRISS
+424 PQTYDYRITP
-434 GQGNEL
+434 GRGNEL
-440 SAVREKIDSML
+440 STVKDKINSML
-451 SPNSR
+451 STNSR
-456 IHSRIYNDLYSDEP
+456 IHSRIYNDLYSNEP
-470 NQGTSLHIKTYM
+470 NQGTSLYIKTYM
-482 GQLVTGQII
+482 GQLVPGQII

-504 GFKNAIRSKT
+504 GFKDAVRGDTINAIESYLK
-514 IEEIERQL
+514 QV
-522 RQMDLLDW
+522 DLLDW
-530 FNSQSK
+530 FESQSRTA
-536 ITDINQSPLL
+536 IRQSPLL

-591 VQDNGMANLVLM
+591 VQDNGIANLVLM
-603 SDTNTHMTGDS
+603 SDTNTHMTGEGS
-614 TYLSVHNE
+614 YLSVHNE
-622 LMNLASKVQ
+622 LMNFAAKIQ
-631 ARFNIDTRV
+631 DRFNIDTRV

-654 SYTKDT
+654 SYIKDT

-717 QLLIDLISTKEGQ
+717 QLLTDLVSTKEGQ
-730 DQLRQYQGLSVYKG
+730 NQLQQYQGLSVYKG

-753 VAANVMGKYLTNPEK
+753 VAANVMGKYLINPEK
-768 YLNNETFEVF
+768 YPNNEAFEAF

-814 EIKKADKTNTER
+814 EIEKANKTNTER

>member
-60 IVGTKD
+60 ITGTKG

-75 GLKEANNFF
+75 GLKETNNFF

-92 LRKKYGWLPELTPDE
+92 LKKKYGWLPELTPDE

-134 LKGNPIYIVQARG
+134 LKGNPIYVVQAKG
-147 LLDFSRFITKYKAI
+147 LLDFSRFITKYKTV
-161 TDYDPEKQGKPKAL
+161 TDYDPEKQGIPKAL
-175 NILLSNIQ
+175 NTLLSNIQ
-183 IWQATEGNFLRKFAD
+183 SWQAFEGSFLRKFAD
-198 YNTDKFQRNKVRTE
+198 YNTTNFQRNKTRTM

-218 MVIAKQLMLSYLRDP
+218 MTIAKQLMLSYLRDP
-233 DKMYFYGISDK
+233 DKMYFYGTSDK

-310 AIVPK
+310 VIVPK
-315 DQYRGYFRANMRS
+315 DQYRDYFRANMRS

-358 QVNTIKDGYIYFQ
+358 QVNTIKNDYIYFQ

-386 EYLPSLAQEME
+386 EHLPALAQEME

-424 PQTYDYRISS
+424 PQTYDYRITP
-434 GQGNEL
+434 GRGNEL
-440 SAVREKIDSML
+440 STVKDKINSML

-470 NQGTSLHIKTYM
+470 NQGITLQIKTYM
-482 GQLVTGQII
+482 GQLVPGQII
-491 RVYDYRLPKKSMQ
+491 RVLDYRLPKKSMQ
-504 GFKNAIRSKT
+504 GFKDAVRGDTINAIESY
-514 IEEIERQL
+514 L
-522 RQMDLLDW
+522 RQVDLLDW
-530 FNSQSK
+530 FESQSRTA
-536 ITDINQSPLL
+536 IRQSPLL

-561 LEGATQEQVKSKLQ
+561 LEGATQEQVKSKLR

-584 RYYRVTN
+584 RYYKVTN
-591 VQDNGMANLVLM
+591 VQDNGIANLVLM
-603 SDTNTHMTGDS
+603 SSTNTHMTGEGS
-614 TYLSVHNE
+614 YLSVHNE
-622 LMNLASKVQ
+622 LMNFAAKIQ
-631 ARFNIDTRV
+631 DRFNIDTRV

-654 SYTKDT
+654 SYTKDV

-717 QLLIDLISTKEGQ
+717 QLLTDLISTKEGQ
-730 DQLRQYQGLSVYKG
+730 DQLQQYQGLSVYKG

-753 VAANVMGKYLTNPEK
+753 VAANVMGKYLVNPEK
-768 YLNNETFEVF
+768 YPNNEAFEAF

-814 EIKKADKTNTER
+814 EIEKANKTNTER

-840 MEDCK
+840 MEDCE

>member
-60 IVGTKD
+60 ITGTKG

-75 GLKEANNFF
+75 GLKETNNFF

-92 LRKKYGWLPELTPDE
+92 LKKKYGWLPELTPDE

-134 LKGNPIYIVQARG
+134 LKGNPIYVVQAKG
-147 LLDFSRFITKYKAI
+147 LLDFSRFITKYKAV
-161 TDYDPEKQGKPKAL
+161 TDYDPEKQGIPKAL
-175 NILLSNIQ
+175 NTLLSNIQ
-183 IWQATEGNFLRKFAD
+183 SWQAFEGSFLRKFAD
-198 YNTDKFQRNKVRTE
+198 YNTTNFQRNKTRTM

-218 MVIAKQLMLSYLRDP
+218 MTIAKQLMLSYLRDP
-233 DKMYFYGISDK
+233 DKMYFYGTSDK

-310 AIVPK
+310 VIVPK
-315 DQYRGYFRANMRS
+315 DQYRDYFRANMRS

-358 QVNTIKDGYIYFQ
+358 QVNTIKNDYIYFQ

-386 EYLPSLAQEME
+386 EHLPALAQEME

-424 PQTYDYRISS
+424 PQTYDYRITP
-434 GQGNEL
+434 GRGNEL
-440 SAVREKIDSML
+440 STVKDKINSML

-470 NQGTSLHIKTYM
+470 NQGITLQIKTYM
-482 GQLVTGQII
+482 GQLVPGQII
-491 RVYDYRLPKKSMQ
+491 RVLDYRLPKKSMQ
-504 GFKNAIRSKT
+504 GFKDAVRGDTINAIESY
-514 IEEIERQL
+514 L
-522 RQMDLLDW
+522 RQVDLLDW
-530 FNSQSK
+530 FESQSRTA
-536 ITDINQSPLL
+536 IRQSPLL

-561 LEGATQEQVKSKLQ
+561 LEGATQEQVKNKLR

-584 RYYRVTN
+584 RYYKVTN
-591 VQDNGMANLVLM
+591 VQDNGIANLVLM
-603 SDTNTHMTGDS
+603 SSTNTHMTGEGS
-614 TYLSVHNE
+614 YLSVHNE
-622 LMNLASKVQ
+622 LMNFAAKIQ
-631 ARFNIDTRV
+631 DRFNIDTRV

-654 SYTKDT
+654 SYTKDA

-687 NARQSDIAHEYMHI
+687 NAKQSDIAHEYMHI

-717 QLLIDLISTKEGQ
+717 QLLTDLVSTKEGQ
-730 DQLRQYQGLSVYKG
+730 DQLQQYQGLSVYKG
-744 LAQIDLMEE
+744 LAQVDLMEE
-753 VAANVMGKYLTNPEK
+753 VAANVMGKYLVNPEK
-768 YLNNETFEVF
+768 YPNNEAFEAF

-799 DSINMYDENSKLKQY
+799 NSINMYDENSKLKQY
-814 EIKKADKTNTER
+814 KIKKANETNTER

-840 MEDCK
+840 MEDCE

>member
-60 IVGTKD
+60 ITGTKG

-75 GLKEANNFF
+75 GLKDTNNFF

-134 LKGNPIYIVQARG
+134 LNGNPIYVVQSKG
-147 LLDFSRFITKYKAI
+147 LLDFSRFITKYKAV
-161 TDYDPEKQGKPKAL
+161 TDFNPEEQGIPKAL

-183 IWQATEGNFLRKFAD
+183 IWQASEDSFLRKFAD
-198 YNTDKFQRNKVRTE
+198 YNTNKFQRNKVRTE
-212 VVTDSP
+212 VVTDSS

-233 DKMYFYGISDK
+233 DKMYFYGTL
-244 KSGKNLLSK
+244 GKNVDAKLLNK

-260 IRNAIS
+260 IKNAIS

-277 TNSTLANAVLSKL
+277 TNSTLANAVFSKL
-290 TYGDSKGAKIS
+290 IYGDSKGARIS
-301 IKDFKKLVE
+301 IKDFKKLVK
-310 AIVPK
+310 IVKPEK
-315 DQYRGYFRANMRS
+315 YAKYFPANMKNAD
-328 TEYAQA
+328 YASA
-334 INTVLNDLFYK
+334 INTALNDLFYK

-358 QVNTIKDGYIYFQ
+358 QVNVIKNGYIYFQ
-371 KSFDTLEDHYSRINI
+371 KSFDTLEDHYSKINI
-386 EYLPSLAQEME
+386 ENLPSLAQEMG

-403 IYKYLD
+403 IYKYRD
-409 DNNQTKYTF
+409 DNNQIKYTF

-440 SAVREKIDSML
+440 SAVKEKIDSML

-456 IHSRIYNDLYSDEP
+456 IHSRIYNDLYSDEQ
-470 NQGTSLHIKTYM
+470 NQGTSLQIKTYM
-482 GQLVTGQII
+482 GQLVPGQII

-504 GFKNAIRSKT
+504 GFKDAIRSKT

-522 RQMDLLDW
+522 RQIDLLNW
-530 FNSQSK
+530 FESQTNTN
-536 ITDINQSPLL
+536 IQQSSLL
-546 DDNEKVFLTIATLNS
+546 NDNEKVFLTIATLKS
-561 LEGATQEQVKSKLQ
+561 LEGATQKDVIKKL
-575 ELINSYGTY
+575 EKLIDSYKNY

-603 SDTNTHMTGDS
+603 SDTNTHMTGDGA
-614 TYLSVHNE
+614 YLSVHNE
-622 LMNLASKVQ
+622 LMNFAAKIQ
-631 ARFNIDTRV
+631 DRFNIDTRV
-640 LNTEAIKSFIRNNT
+640 LNTEALKMFIKNNT
-654 SYTKDT
+654 SYTKDA

-672 VNDKFGNPI
+672 VSDISGNPI

-717 QLLIDLISTKEGQ
+717 QLLTDLVNTKEGQ
-730 DQLRQYQGLSVYKG
+730 DQLQQYQGLSVYKG
-744 LAQIDLMEE
+744 LAQIDLIEE
-753 VAANVMGKYLTNPEK
+753 VAANVMGKYLVNPEK
-768 YLNNETFEVF
+768 YPDNETFQIF
-778 RAFLEKNTFHQDL
+778 KSFLEKNTFHQDL

-799 DSINMYDENSKLKQY
+799 NSVNMYDENSKLKQY
-814 EIKKADKTNTER
+814 EIKKANKTNTER

>member
-60 IVGTKD
+60 ITGTKG

-134 LKGNPIYIVQARG
+134 LKGNPIYVVQAKG
-147 LLDFSRFITKYKAI
+147 LLDFSRFITKYKAVI
-161 TDYDPEKQGKPKAL
+161 DYDPEKQGIPKAL
-175 NILLSNIQ
+175 NTLLSNIQ
-183 IWQATEGNFLRKFAD
+183 SWQAFEGSFLRKFAD
-198 YNTDKFQRNKVRTE
+198 YNTTNFQRNKTRTM

-218 MVIAKQLMLSYLRDP
+218 MTIAKQLMLSYLRDP
-233 DKMYFYGISDK
+233 DKMYFYGTSDK

-310 AIVPK
+310 VIVPK
-315 DQYRGYFRANMRS
+315 DQYRDYFRANMRS

-358 QVNTIKDGYIYFQ
+358 QVNTIKNDYIYFQ

-386 EYLPSLAQEME
+386 EHLPALAQEME

-424 PQTYDYRISS
+424 PQTYDYRITP
-434 GQGNEL
+434 GRGNEL
-440 SAVREKIDSML
+440 STVKDKINSML

-456 IHSRIYNDLYSDEP
+456 IHSRIYNDLYFDEP
-470 NQGTSLHIKTYM
+470 NQGITLQIKTYM
-482 GQLVTGQII
+482 GQLVPGQII
-491 RVYDYRLPKKSMQ
+491 RVLDYRLPKKSMQ
-504 GFKNAIRSKT
+504 GFKDAVRGDTINAIESY
-514 IEEIERQL
+514 L
-522 RQMDLLDW
+522 RQVDLLDW
-530 FNSQSK
+530 FESQSRTA
-536 ITDINQSPLL
+536 IRQSPLL

-561 LEGATQEQVKSKLQ
+561 LEGATQEQVKSKLR

-591 VQDNGMANLVLM
+591 VQDNGIANLVLM
-603 SDTNTHMTGDS
+603 SDTNTHMTGEGS
-614 TYLSVHNE
+614 YLSVHNE
-622 LMNLASKVQ
+622 LMNFAAKIQ
-631 ARFNIDTRV
+631 DRFNIDTRV
-640 LNTEAIKSFIRNNT
+640 SNTEAIKSFIRNNT

-672 VNDKFGNPI
+672 VNDKFGDPI

-717 QLLIDLISTKEGQ
+717 QLLTDLVSTKEGQ
-730 DQLRQYQGLSVYKG
+730 DQLQQYQGLSVYKG
-744 LAQIDLMEE
+744 LAQIDFMEE
-753 VAANVMGKYLTNPEK
+753 VAAMSWV
-768 YLNNETFEVF
+768 
-778 RAFLEKNTFHQDL
+778 
-791 SENIIDFS
+791 NI
-799 DSINMYDENSKLKQY
+799 
-814 EIKKADKTNTER
+814 
-826 LLTNYIQR
+826 
-834 NMGKQI
+834 
-840 MEDCK
+840 

>member
-60 IVGTKD
+60 ITGTKG

-75 GLKEANNFF
+75 GLKDTNNFF

-92 LRKKYGWLPELTPDE
+92 LKKKYGWLPELTPDE

-134 LKGNPIYIVQARG
+134 LKGNPIYVVQARG
-147 LLDFSRFITKYKAI
+147 LLDFSRFITKYKAVI
-161 TDYDPEKQGKPKAL
+161 DYDPEKQGIPKAL
-175 NILLSNIQ
+175 NTLLSNIQ
-183 IWQATEGNFLRKFAD
+183 SWQAFEGNFLRKFAD
-198 YNTDKFQRNKVRTE
+198 YNTTNFQRNKTRTM

-218 MVIAKQLMLSYLRDP
+218 MTIAKQLMLSYLRDP
-233 DKMYFYGISDK
+233 DKMYFYGTSGK
-244 KSGKNLLSK
+244 KSGENLLSK

-260 IRNAIS
+260 IKNAIS

-310 AIVPK
+310 VIVSK
-315 DQYRGYFRANMRS
+315 DQYRDYFRANMKS

-358 QVNTIKDGYIYFQ
+358 QVNTIKDDYIYFQ

-386 EYLPSLAQEME
+386 EHLPALAQEME

-424 PQTYDYRISS
+424 PQTYDYRITP
-434 GQGNEL
+434 GRGNEL
-440 SAVREKIDSML
+440 STVKDKINSML

-456 IHSRIYNDLYSDEP
+456 IHSRIYNDLYSNEP
-470 NQGTSLHIKTYM
+470 NQGTSLYIKTYM
-482 GQLVTGQII
+482 GQLVSGQII

-504 GFKNAIRSKT
+504 GFKDAVRGDTINAIESYLK
-514 IEEIERQL
+514 QV
-522 RQMDLLDW
+522 DLLDW
-530 FNSQSK
+530 FESQSRTA
-536 ITDINQSPLL
+536 IRQSPLL

-591 VQDNGMANLVLM
+591 VQDNGIANLVLM
-603 SDTNTHMTGDS
+603 SDTNTHMTGEGS
-614 TYLSVHNE
+614 YLSVHNE
-622 LMNLASKVQ
+622 LMNFAAKIQ
-631 ARFNIDTRV
+631 DRFNIDTRV

-654 SYTKDT
+654 SYIKDT

-717 QLLIDLISTKEGQ
+717 QLLTDLVSTKEGQ
-730 DQLRQYQGLSVYKG
+730 DQLQQYQGLSVYKG

-753 VAANVMGKYLTNPEK
+753 VAANVMGKYLINPEK
-768 YLNNETFEVF
+768 YPNNEAFEAF

-814 EIKKADKTNTER
+814 EIEKANKTNTER

>member
-60 IVGTKD
+60 ITGTKG

-75 GLKEANNFF
+75 GLKDTNNFF

-92 LRKKYGWLPELTPDE
+92 LKKKYGWLPELTPDE

-134 LKGNPIYIVQARG
+134 LKGNPIYVVQARG
-147 LLDFSRFITKYKAI
+147 LLDFSRFITKYKTVI
-161 TDYDPEKQGKPKAL
+161 DYDPEKQGIPKAL
-175 NILLSNIQ
+175 NTLLSNIQ
-183 IWQATEGNFLRKFAD
+183 SWQAFEGNFLRKFAD
-198 YNTDKFQRNKVRTE
+198 YNTTNFQRNKTRTM

-218 MVIAKQLMLSYLRDP
+218 MTIAKQLMLSYLRDP
-233 DKMYFYGISDK
+233 DKMYFYGTSGK
-244 KSGKNLLSK
+244 KSGENLLSK

-260 IRNAIS
+260 IKNAIS

-310 AIVPK
+310 VIVPK
-315 DQYRGYFRANMRS
+315 DQYRDYFRANMKS

-358 QVNTIKDGYIYFQ
+358 QVNTIKDDYIYFQ

-386 EYLPSLAQEME
+386 EHLPALAQEME

-424 PQTYDYRISS
+424 PQTYDYRITP
-434 GQGNEL
+434 GRGNEL
-440 SAVREKIDSML
+440 STVKDKINSML
-451 SPNSR
+451 STNSR
-456 IHSRIYNDLYSDEP
+456 IHSRIYNDLYSNEP
-470 NQGTSLHIKTYM
+470 NQGTSLYIKTYM
-482 GQLVTGQII
+482 GQLVPGQII

-504 GFKNAIRSKT
+504 GFKDAVRGDTINAIESYLKQ
-514 IEEIERQL
+514 I
-522 RQMDLLDW
+522 DLLDW
-530 FNSQSK
+530 FESQSRTA
-536 ITDINQSPLL
+536 IRQSPLL

-591 VQDNGMANLVLM
+591 VQDNGIANLVLM
-603 SDTNTHMTGDS
+603 SDTNTHMTGEGS
-614 TYLSVHNE
+614 YLSVHNE
-622 LMNLASKVQ
+622 LMNFAAKIQ
-631 ARFNIDTRV
+631 DRFNIDTRV

-654 SYTKDT
+654 SYIKDT

-717 QLLIDLISTKEGQ
+717 QLLTDLVSTKEGQ
-730 DQLRQYQGLSVYKG
+730 NQLQQYQGLSVYKG

-753 VAANVMGKYLTNPEK
+753 VAANVMGKYLINPEK
-768 YLNNETFEVF
+768 YPNNEAFEAF

-814 EIKKADKTNTER
+814 EIEKANKTNTER

>member
-60 IVGTKD
+60 ITGTKG

-75 GLKEANNFF
+75 GLKDTNNFF

-92 LRKKYGWLPELTPDE
+92 LKKKYGWLPELTPDE

-134 LKGNPIYIVQARG
+134 LKGNPIYVVQARG
-147 LLDFSRFITKYKAI
+147 LLDFSRFITKYKAVI
-161 TDYDPEKQGKPKAL
+161 DYDPEKQGIPKAL
-175 NILLSNIQ
+175 NTLLSNIQ
-183 IWQATEGNFLRKFAD
+183 SWQAFEGNFLRKFAD
-198 YNTDKFQRNKVRTE
+198 YNTTNFQRNKTRTM

-218 MVIAKQLMLSYLRDP
+218 MTIAKQLMLSYLRDP
-233 DKMYFYGISDK
+233 DKMYFYGTSGK
-244 KSGKNLLSK
+244 KSGENLLSK

-260 IRNAIS
+260 IKNAIS

-310 AIVPK
+310 VIVSK
-315 DQYRGYFRANMRS
+315 DQYRDYFKANMKS

-358 QVNTIKDGYIYFQ
+358 QVNTIKDDYIYFQ

-386 EYLPSLAQEME
+386 EHLPALAQEME

-424 PQTYDYRISS
+424 PQTYDYRITP
-434 GQGNEL
+434 GRGNEL
-440 SAVREKIDSML
+440 STVKDKINSML
-451 SPNSR
+451 STNSR
-456 IHSRIYNDLYSDEP
+456 IHSRIYNDLYSNEP
-470 NQGTSLHIKTYM
+470 NQGTSLYIKTYM
-482 GQLVTGQII
+482 GQLVPGQII

-504 GFKNAIRSKT
+504 GFKDAVRGDTINAIESYLK
-514 IEEIERQL
+514 QV
-522 RQMDLLDW
+522 DLLDW
-530 FNSQSK
+530 FESQSRTA
-536 ITDINQSPLL
+536 IRQSPLL

-575 ELINSYGTY
+575 ELINSFGTY

-591 VQDNGMANLVLM
+591 VQDNGIANLVLM
-603 SDTNTHMTGDS
+603 SDTNTHMTGEGS
-614 TYLSVHNE
+614 YLSVHNE
-622 LMNLASKVQ
+622 LMNFAAKIQ
-631 ARFNIDTRV
+631 DRFNIDTRV

-654 SYTKDT
+654 SYIKDT

-717 QLLIDLISTKEGQ
+717 QLLTDLVSTKEGQ
-730 DQLRQYQGLSVYKG
+730 NQLQQYQGLSVYKG

-753 VAANVMGKYLTNPEK
+753 VAANVMGKYLINPEK
-768 YLNNETFEVF
+768 YPNNEAFEAF

-814 EIKKADKTNTER
+814 EIEKANKTNTER

>member
-60 IVGTKD
+60 ITGTKG

-75 GLKEANNFF
+75 GLKDTNNFF

-107 KANMNILFVKNLVI
+107 KANMNILFVKKLVI

-134 LKGNPIYIVQARG
+134 LNGNPIYVVQTRG
-147 LLDFSRFITKYKAI
+147 LLDFSRFITKYKAV
-161 TDYDPEKQGKPKAL
+161 TDFNPKEQEIPKAL
-175 NILLSNIQ
+175 NTLLDNIKK
-183 IWQATEGNFLRKFAD
+183 WQAYDRSFIQRFAD

-212 VVTDSP
+212 VVTDSS
-218 MVIAKQLMLSYLRDP
+218 MVVAKQLMLSYLRDP
-233 DKMYFYGISDK
+233 DKMYFYGTLG
-244 KSGKNLLSK
+244 KSVDANLLSK

-260 IRNAIS
+260 IKNAIS

-277 TNSTLANAVLSKL
+277 TNSTLANAVFSKL
-290 TYGDSKGAKIS
+290 IYGDFEGARIS
-301 IKDFKKLVE
+301 IKDFKKLVK
-310 AIVPK
+310 IVKPEK
-315 DQYRGYFRANMRS
+315 YAEYFPANM
-328 TEYAQA
+328 ENADYASA
-334 INTVLNDLFYK
+334 INTALNELFYK

-358 QVNTIKDGYIYFQ
+358 QVNVIKNGYIYFQ
-371 KSFDTLEDHYSRINI
+371 KSFDTLENHYSKINI
-386 EYLPSLAQEME
+386 EALPSLAQEMG

-424 PQTYDYRISS
+424 PQTYDYRITP
-434 GQGNEL
+434 GRGDEL
-440 SAVREKIDSML
+440 STVKDKINSML

-470 NQGTSLHIKTYM
+470 NQGITLQIKTYM
-482 GQLVTGQII
+482 GQLVPGQII
-491 RVYDYRLPKKSMQ
+491 RVLDYRLPKKSMQ
-504 GFKNAIRSKT
+504 GFKDAVRGDTINAIESYLK
-514 IEEIERQL
+514 QV
-522 RQMDLLDW
+522 DLLDW
-530 FNSQSK
+530 FESQSRLA
-536 ITDINQSPLL
+536 IRQSPLL
-546 DDNEKVFLTIATLNS
+546 DDNEKVFLTKATLNS

-591 VQDNGMANLVLM
+591 VQDNGIANLVLM
-603 SDTNTHMTGDS
+603 SDINTHMTGEGS
-614 TYLSVHNE
+614 YLSVHNE
-622 LMNLASKVQ
+622 LMNFAAKIQ
-631 ARFNIDTRV
+631 DRFNIDTRV

-672 VNDKFGNPI
+672 VNDKFGDPI

-717 QLLIDLISTKEGQ
+717 QLLTDLVNTKEGQ
-730 DQLRQYQGLSVYKG
+730 DQLQQYQGLSVYKG

-753 VAANVMGKYLTNPEK
+753 VAANVMGKYLVNPEK
-768 YLNNETFEVF
+768 YPNNETFQIF
-778 RAFLEKNTFHQDL
+778 KSFLEKNTFHQDL

-799 DSINMYDENSKLKQY
+799 DSINMYNENSELKQY
-814 EIKKADKTNTER
+814 EIKKANKTNTER

>member
-60 IVGTKD
+60 ITGTKG

-75 GLKEANNFF
+75 GLKDTNNFF

-92 LRKKYGWLPELTPDE
+92 LKKKYGWLPELTPDE

-134 LKGNPIYIVQARG
+134 LKGNPIYVVQARG
-147 LLDFSRFITKYKAI
+147 LLDFSRFITKYKAVI
-161 TDYDPEKQGKPKAL
+161 DYDPEKQGIPKAL
-175 NILLSNIQ
+175 NTLLSNIQ
-183 IWQATEGNFLRKFAD
+183 IWQAFESNFLRKFAD
-198 YNTDKFQRNKVRTE
+198 YNTTNFQRNKTRTM

-218 MVIAKQLMLSYLRDP
+218 MTIAKQLMISYLRDP
-233 DKMYFYGISDK
+233 DKMYFYGTSGK
-244 KSGKNLLSK
+244 KSGENLLSK

-260 IRNAIS
+260 IKNAIS

-277 TNSTLANAVLSKL
+277 TNSTLANAILSKL

-310 AIVPK
+310 VIVPK
-315 DQYRGYFRANMRS
+315 DQYRDYFRANMKS

-358 QVNTIKDGYIYFQ
+358 QVNTIKDDYIYFQ

-386 EYLPSLAQEME
+386 EHLPALAQEME

-424 PQTYDYRISS
+424 PQTYDYRITPGRGS
-434 GQGNEL
+434 EL
-440 SAVREKIDSML
+440 STVKDKINSML

-470 NQGTSLHIKTYM
+470 NQGTSLYIKTYM
-482 GQLVTGQII
+482 GQLVPGQII

-504 GFKNAIRSKT
+504 GFKDAVRGDTINAIESYLK
-514 IEEIERQL
+514 QV
-522 RQMDLLDW
+522 DLLDW
-530 FNSQSK
+530 FEAQSRTA
-536 ITDINQSPLL
+536 IRQSPLL

-591 VQDNGMANLVLM
+591 VQDNGIANLVLM
-603 SDTNTHMTGDS
+603 SDTNTHMTGEGS
-614 TYLSVHNE
+614 YLSVHNE
-622 LMNLASKVQ
+622 LMNFAAKIQ
-631 ARFNIDTRV
+631 DRFNIDTRV

-654 SYTKDT
+654 SYIKDT

-717 QLLIDLISTKEGQ
+717 QLLTDLVNTKEGQ
-730 DQLRQYQGLSVYKG
+730 NQLQQYQGLSVYKG

-753 VAANVMGKYLTNPEK
+753 VAANVMGKYLVNPEK
-768 YLNNETFEVF
+768 YPNNEAFEAF

-799 DSINMYDENSKLKQY
+799 DSISMYDENSKLKQY